1 MANKE
6 AKIDYKHWVGAVPK
20 VDSWYKNFNFV
31 LVESMKDLENI
42 FKDKKDYYMAFDT
55 ETTGLNFE
63 EIDLVGYSFCLDG
76 KTAYY
81 VPVYHFQY
89 EGNLGEESVKFIY
102 ERMCE
107 AKKVFMYNMR
117 YDARIMEYYGYKEN
131 KEDLDKRRWM
141 YAKFDMSKV
150 DYYDVSVP
158 VWLADTNQK
167 YPSLKWSSLHF
178 LGIEQLHFDEV
189 IENAG
194 SFFYLNPS
202 ENQDTVFYAAAD
214 ALCTFLLATATVK
227 YFSEGKYSAKFDNMM
242 LYPLLH
248 YENEKIW
255 LDGEVLKNLYRVAT
269 ERVDKMERDVYA
281 MIGGQI
287 NLNSPVQVAQA
298 FERLGIDTGERT
310 SKGTM
315 SVGIKI
321 LADLPKEYVEKFPA
335 LKSYINYK
343 KTAKLLSSYIKPLM
357 KEYESRGYCRFAY
370 KTTEVPCLTEDNYVY
385 IKGKGLISI
394 KDVEVNDLIWTQYGY
409 KKVLWNN
416 KKWSDEIYRLTL
428 KNGTQLIGTGHHPVL
443 LNTSNNLSDLSLCW
457 SGISSTNVGD
467 TVVCNSH
474 SIENEDTLIS
484 LPNYVCEGR
493 KEVTIPKVMG
503 KKFARLVGFLD
514 GDGCLLSDRV
524 KLAFN
529 TRETEIIEYYI
540 SLMSEVFN
548 IESGKLYHSS
558 NSNSSDCCFFSTDI
572 VRFLKSINVRQ
583 KLSDTVSEYIKNS
596 SYDIWVEYLCGLFDS
611 DGCLLKSR
619 DLFVPSVKGIK
630 SGMIKDVHQMLL
642 FLGINSSLH
651 TRPSSEG
658 NKTQYEIRVTGD
670 RGRGYF
676 RDIIGK
682 NLVHNMRR
690 DRAINNKVSAFYD
703 IHVNSVASVEK
714 CLNVGDYVYDIEV
727 EDVHEYIANGIV
739 THNTGRLACGKDGKN
754 SFFSPINAQC
764 VVGSSELFTDRG
776 VKTIKDISVGDNVW
790 DGESF
795 RKVLNTY
802 NNGIQDVYKVTLSDG
817 KTLVCTDKHQLYSS
831 VVFSAFRELKDL
843 NVGDSVAINI
853 NSVDIGFS
861 NNNLNTRNSLNFD
874 NVVGWVKIKS
884 IEYVGKEEVYDIH
897 VDVTHRYCVN
907 GFITHN
913 SLPKPHVKMEDVFD
927 LGDRNLFSKKD
938 NIIMGYKFVYS
949 SYDEEGKH
957 IIPEDP
963 TYIGWVEGMDDDLN
977 LRMAISPK
985 MLEDSSDDEFLYSSF
1000 DYSAEEL
1007 RIAANLSRE
1016 PNWVDAF
1023 VHGDDIHKRC
1033 YSLDTEFL
1041 TRDGWKT
1048 YEHIGIDTEIAQY
1061 NEDTKELEFV
1071 KAGHA
1076 YFNETDTMY
1085 HFVGNNTDLLVTPN
1099 HRMYDKG
1106 RDNWYVKRAD
1116 ELYKKR
1122 YYHTICSPISDKV
1135 LRDSDT
1141 VIDSGNID
1149 IKSTY
1154 HKDGF
1159 SISVDDFVEL
1169 LGYVITDGGTCLR
1182 ACGTKTVYFSQSE
1195 VKSDVLA
1202 RMQDLNRRIGGLF
1215 KEEVDYCKGKETT
1228 ICGRTSIL
1236 NGNFHRFSLTSSTL
1250 FDTVIEYIGG
1260 NLKKDRVLSSK
1271 MLQFSDRLLIK
1282 FLDAMYDGD
1291 GLHDNRGGRENSR
1304 SLLVQSKKLVEQ
1316 LQLILINIGY
1326 STYVKDVSSRYSANM
1341 YRLYYVRGKR
1351 VVRGSN
1357 KYTNVIKY
1365 DRPVKSVCFAVPST
1379 LLFVRRNGKTSVCGN
1394 TAVAIWG
1401 EEHYNRDYRKMAK
1414 YANFSILYG
1423 ASSHS
1428 LYADSRYGFKS
1439 LQEAEDFYDKY
1450 KKALPTLFQWQDRI
1464 IASAKRKGMLQTFFG
1479 RPRRLRSYYENRQI
1493 GFANR
1498 SAGNTSVQGVAG
1510 DILKMVMI
1518 KLWKVVF
1525 NNEEFK
1531 NDVSW
1536 RVAIHDEIG
1545 YTIRATK
1552 LMRALKVIKETQ
1564 SVKLPEWP
1572 VEIIT
1577 DPSVGWSMG
1586 RVYDFHMVE
1595 DDSELG
1601 YHFEPDLA

>member
-1 MANKE
+1 MANEK
-6 AKIDYKHWVGAVPK
+6 AKGDYKHWVGAVPK
-20 VDSWYKNFNFV
+20 IENWYKNFNFV
-31 LVESMKDLENI
+31 LVESMEDLESI

-55 ETTGLNFE
+55 ETTGLDFE

-131 KEDLDKRRWM
+131 KADLDKRRWM
-141 YAKFDMSKV
+141 YAKFDMSNV

-202 ENQDTVFYAAAD
+202 ENEDTVFYAAAD

-227 YFSEGKYSAKFDNMM
+227 YFTEAKHSAKFDNLM

-255 LDGEVLKNLYRVAT
+255 LDGDVLKNLYITAT
-269 ERVDKMERDVYA
+269 DRVDKMERDVYA

-343 KTAKLLSSYIKPLM
+343 KTAKLISSYIKPLL
-357 KEYESRGYCRFAY
+357 KEYERRGYCRFAY
-370 KTTEVPCLTEDNYVY
+370 KTTEVP
-385 IKGKGLISI
+385 
-394 KDVEVNDLIWTQYGY
+394 
-409 KKVLWNN
+409 
-416 KKWSDEIYRLTL
+416 
-428 KNGTQLIGTGHHPVL
+428 
-443 LNTSNNLSDLSLCW
+443 
-457 SGISSTNVGD
+457 
-467 TVVCNSH
+467 
-474 SIENEDTLIS
+474 
-484 LPNYVCEGR
+484 
-493 KEVTIPKVMG
+493 
-503 KKFARLVGFLD
+503 
-514 GDGCLLSDRV
+514 
-524 KLAFN
+524 
-529 TRETEIIEYYI
+529 
-540 SLMSEVFN
+540 
-548 IESGKLYHSS
+548 
-558 NSNSSDCCFFSTDI
+558 
-572 VRFLKSINVRQ
+572 
-583 KLSDTVSEYIKNS
+583 
-596 SYDIWVEYLCGLFDS
+596 
-611 DGCLLKSR
+611 
-619 DLFVPSVKGIK
+619 
-630 SGMIKDVHQMLL
+630 
-642 FLGINSSLH
+642 
-651 TRPSSEG
+651 
-658 NKTQYEIRVTGD
+658 
-670 RGRGYF
+670 
-676 RDIIGK
+676 
-682 NLVHNMRR
+682 
-690 DRAINNKVSAFYD
+690 
-703 IHVNSVASVEK
+703 
-714 CLNVGDYVYDIEV
+714 
-727 EDVHEYIANGIV
+727 
-739 THNTGRLACGKDGKN
+739 TGRLACGKDGKN
-754 SFFSPINAQC
+754 SFFSGINAQ
-764 VVGSSELFTDRG
+764 
-776 VKTIKDISVGDNVW
+776 
-790 DGESF
+790 
-795 RKVLNTY
+795 
-802 NNGIQDVYKVTLSDG
+802 
-817 KTLVCTDKHQLYSS
+817 
-831 VVFSAFRELKDL
+831 
-843 NVGDSVAINI
+843 
-853 NSVDIGFS
+853 
-861 NNNLNTRNSLNFD
+861 
-874 NVVGWVKIKS
+874 
-884 IEYVGKEEVYDIH
+884 
-897 VDVTHRYCVN
+897 
-907 GFITHN
+907 

-957 IIPEDP
+957 IIPDDP

-977 LRMAISPK
+977 IRMAISPK
-985 MLEDSSDDEFLYSSF
+985 MLEDSGDDEFLYTSF
-1000 DYSAEEL
+1000 DYAAEEL

-1122 YYHTICSPISDKV
+1122 YYHTICSPISNKV
-1135 LRDSDT
+1135 LRDSDI
-1141 VIDSGNID
+1141 VVDRGNID

-1182 ACGTKTVYFSQSE
+1182 SCGTKTVYFSQSE
-1195 VKSDVLA
+1195 VKADVLA
-1202 RMQDLNRRIGGLF
+1202 RMQDLNRRLGGLF
-1215 KEEVDYCKGKETT
+1215 KEEIDYCKGKETT
-1228 ICGRTSIL
+1228 ICGRVSIL
-1236 NGNFHRFSLTSSTL
+1236 NGNFHRFSLTSSAL
-1250 FDTVIEYIGG
+1250 FDVVVEYIGG
-1260 NLKKDRVLSSK
+1260 NLKKDRVLSNK

-1282 FLDAMYDGD
+1282 FLDAMYGGD
-1291 GLHDNRGGRENSR
+1291 GLHDNREGRENSR
-1304 SLLVQSKKLVEQ
+1304 ILLVQSKKLVEQ

-1326 STYVKDVSSRYSANM
+1326 STNIRDVSDRYSTNLYKLNYVKD
-1341 YRLYYVRGKR
+1341 KR

-1357 KYTNVIKY
+1357 RKTEIIKY
-1365 DRPVKSVCFAVPST
+1365 DKPVKSVCFAVPST

-1439 LQEAEDFYDKY
+1439 LQEAEDFYNKY
-1450 KKALPTLFQWQDRI
+1450 KKALPTLFQWQDRLI
-1464 IASAKRKGMLQTFFG
+1464 YSARRKGMLQTFFG
-1479 RPRRLRSYYENRQI
+1479 RPRRLRSYYENKQI

-1518 KLWKVVF
+1518 KLWRALF
-1525 NNEEFK
+1525 NNDEFK
-1531 NDVSW
+1531 NDVAW

-1552 LMRALKVIKETQ
+1552 LMRILKIIKETQ

>member
-1 MANKE
+1 MANEK
-6 AKIDYKHWVGAVPK
+6 AKSDYKHWVGAVPK
-20 VDSWYKNFNFV
+20 IENWYKNFNFV
-31 LVESMKDLENI
+31 LVESMEDLESI

-55 ETTGLNFE
+55 ETTGLDFE

-89 EGNLGEESVKFIY
+89 GGNLGEESVKFIY

-131 KEDLDKRRWM
+131 KADLDKRRWM

-227 YFSEGKYSAKFDNMM
+227 YFTEAKHSAKFDNLM

-248 YENEKIW
+248 YENERIW
-255 LDGEVLKNLYRVAT
+255 LDGDVLKNLYIIAT
-269 ERVDKMERDVYA
+269 DRVDKMERDVYA

-343 KTAKLLSSYIKPLM
+343 KTAKLISSYIKPLL
-357 KEYESRGYCRFAY
+357 KEYERRGYCRFAY

-385 IKGKGLISI
+385 VKGKGLISI
-394 KDVEVNDLIWTQYGY
+394 KDVEINDLIWTQYGY

-428 KNGTQLIGTGHHPVL
+428 KNGTRLVGTGHHPVL

-474 SIENEDTLIS
+474 PILNEDTLVS
-484 LPNYVCEGR
+484 LPNHVCEGR
-493 KEVTIPKVMG
+493 KEVNIPKVMD
-503 KKFARLVGFLD
+503 KKLARLIGFLD
-514 GDGCLLSDRV
+514 GDGCLLGDRV

-529 TRETEIIEYYI
+529 TKESEIIEYYI

-548 IESGKLYHSS
+548 IESGKLYHSP
-558 NSNSSDCCFFSTDI
+558 NSNSSDCSFFSTDI

-596 SYDIWVEYLCGLFDS
+596 SYDIWIEYLCGLFDS
-611 DGCLLKSR
+611 DGCLLKSK
-619 DLFVPSVKGIK
+619 DLFVPSVKGVK
-630 SGMIKDVHQMLL
+630 YGMMKDVHQMLL

-651 TRPSSEG
+651 TRPSSDG

-690 DRAINNKVSAFYD
+690 DRAVNNKVSAFYD
-703 IHVNSVASVEK
+703 IHVNNVASVEK
-714 CLNVGDYVYDIEV
+714 CINVGDYVYDIEV

-754 SFFSPINAQC
+754 SFFSPINAQ
-764 VVGSSELFTDRG
+764 
-776 VKTIKDISVGDNVW
+776 
-790 DGESF
+790 
-795 RKVLNTY
+795 
-802 NNGIQDVYKVTLSDG
+802 
-817 KTLVCTDKHQLYSS
+817 
-831 VVFSAFRELKDL
+831 
-843 NVGDSVAINI
+843 
-853 NSVDIGFS
+853 
-861 NNNLNTRNSLNFD
+861 
-874 NVVGWVKIKS
+874 
-884 IEYVGKEEVYDIH
+884 
-897 VDVTHRYCVN
+897 
-907 GFITHN
+907 

-957 IIPEDP
+957 IIPDDP
-963 TYIGWVEGMDDDLN
+963 AYIGWVEGMDDDLN
-977 LRMAISPK
+977 IRMAISPK
-985 MLEDSSDDEFLYSSF
+985 MLEDSNDDEFLYTSF
-1000 DYSAEEL
+1000 DYAAEEL

-1016 PNWVDAF
+1016 PNWVEAF
-1023 VHGDDIHKRC
+1023 VNGDDIHFR
-1033 YSLDTEFL
+1033 T
-1041 TRDGWKT
+1041 
-1048 YEHIGIDTEIAQY
+1048 
-1061 NEDTKELEFV
+1061 
-1071 KAGHA
+1071 
-1076 YFNETDTMY
+1076 
-1085 HFVGNNTDLLVTPN
+1085 
-1099 HRMYDKG
+1099 
-1106 RDNWYVKRAD
+1106 
-1116 ELYKKR
+1116 
-1122 YYHTICSPISDKV
+1122 
-1135 LRDSDT
+1135 
-1141 VIDSGNID
+1141 
-1149 IKSTY
+1149 
-1154 HKDGF
+1154 
-1159 SISVDDFVEL
+1159 
-1169 LGYVITDGGTCLR
+1169 
-1182 ACGTKTVYFSQSE
+1182 AC
-1195 VKSDVLA
+1195 
-1202 RMQDLNRRIGGLF
+1202 
-1215 KEEVDYCKGKETT
+1215 
-1228 ICGRTSIL
+1228 
-1236 NGNFHRFSLTSSTL
+1236 
-1250 FDTVIEYIGG
+1250 
-1260 NLKKDRVLSSK
+1260 
-1271 MLQFSDRLLIK
+1271 
-1282 FLDAMYDGD
+1282 
-1291 GLHDNRGGRENSR
+1291 
-1304 SLLVQSKKLVEQ
+1304 
-1316 LQLILINIGY
+1316 
-1326 STYVKDVSSRYSANM
+1326 
-1341 YRLYYVRGKR
+1341 
-1351 VVRGSN
+1351 
-1357 KYTNVIKY
+1357 
-1365 DRPVKSVCFAVPST
+1365 
-1379 LLFVRRNGKTSVCGN
+1379 
-1394 TAVAIWG
+1394 AIWG
-1401 EEHYNRDYRKMAK
+1401 EENYNRDYRKMAK

-1439 LQEAEDFYDKY
+1439 LQEAEDFYNKY
-1450 KKALPTLFQWQDRI
+1450 KKALPTLFQWQDRLI
-1464 IASAKRKGMLQTFFG
+1464 YSARRKGMLQTFFG
-1479 RPRRLRSYYENRQI
+1479 RPRRLRSYYENKQI

-1518 KLWKVVF
+1518 KLWRALF

-1531 NDVSW
+1531 NDVAW

-1552 LMRALKVIKETQ
+1552 LMRILKIIKETQ

>member
-1 MANKE
+1 MANEK
-6 AKIDYKHWVGAVPK
+6 AKSDYKHWVGAVPK
-20 VDSWYKNFNFV
+20 IENWYKNFNFV
-31 LVESMKDLENI
+31 LVESMEDLESI

-55 ETTGLNFE
+55 ETTGLDFE

-131 KEDLDKRRWM
+131 KADLDKRRWM
-141 YAKFDMSKV
+141 YAKFDMSSV

-202 ENQDTVFYAAAD
+202 ENEDTVFYAAAD

-227 YFSEGKYSAKFDNMM
+227 YFTEAKHSAKFDNLM

-255 LDGEVLKNLYRVAT
+255 LDGDVLKNLYITAT
-269 ERVDKMERDVYA
+269 DRVDKMERDVYA

-343 KTAKLLSSYIKPLM
+343 KTAKLISSYIKPLL
-357 KEYESRGYCRFAY
+357 KEYERRGYCRFAY
-370 KTTEVPCLTEDNYVY
+370 KTTEVP
-385 IKGKGLISI
+385 
-394 KDVEVNDLIWTQYGY
+394 
-409 KKVLWNN
+409 
-416 KKWSDEIYRLTL
+416 
-428 KNGTQLIGTGHHPVL
+428 
-443 LNTSNNLSDLSLCW
+443 
-457 SGISSTNVGD
+457 
-467 TVVCNSH
+467 
-474 SIENEDTLIS
+474 
-484 LPNYVCEGR
+484 
-493 KEVTIPKVMG
+493 
-503 KKFARLVGFLD
+503 
-514 GDGCLLSDRV
+514 
-524 KLAFN
+524 
-529 TRETEIIEYYI
+529 
-540 SLMSEVFN
+540 
-548 IESGKLYHSS
+548 
-558 NSNSSDCCFFSTDI
+558 
-572 VRFLKSINVRQ
+572 
-583 KLSDTVSEYIKNS
+583 
-596 SYDIWVEYLCGLFDS
+596 
-611 DGCLLKSR
+611 
-619 DLFVPSVKGIK
+619 
-630 SGMIKDVHQMLL
+630 
-642 FLGINSSLH
+642 
-651 TRPSSEG
+651 
-658 NKTQYEIRVTGD
+658 
-670 RGRGYF
+670 
-676 RDIIGK
+676 
-682 NLVHNMRR
+682 
-690 DRAINNKVSAFYD
+690 
-703 IHVNSVASVEK
+703 
-714 CLNVGDYVYDIEV
+714 
-727 EDVHEYIANGIV
+727 
-739 THNTGRLACGKDGKN
+739 TGRLACGKDGKN

-795 RKVLNTY
+795 REVLNTY
-802 NNGIQDVYKVTLSDG
+802 NNGVRDVYRVTLSNG
-817 KTLVCTDKHQLYSS
+817 QVLECTDKHQLYSATDS
-831 VVFSAFRELKDL
+831 CDFRELKDL
-843 NVGDSVAINI
+843 CVGDLVAFNSKSYNVSSVEDNTITTVQRDKPYGGIYSREYTIDLNNPRFWHFIGYFIGDGWYGGKTKEESYSIGLIFNSDELDTMNYIRETLDLLGIHHRVKEMSHGGKYKNLYSVIIKSVGISDMLHDLGIGCRAENKSIPKIVYGLDSECRSMLFRGLMDSDGKSICHYEWSYCTVSKTLAYDVVRLATSLGI
-853 NSVDIGFS
+853 NSHLVERS
-861 NNNLNTRNSLNFD
+861 NGEYRNAFRVLLLGNKLELLNIVGVTSKHKLR
-874 NVVGWVKIKS
+874 NVVNENGDITLNNPRMGKIHSLLPKCLHDDIIKYNLYDDVSLSYYKKKDGTISTYINRCDFNKRFDLYRGRVDDFNFNVHWLKIKS
-884 IEYVGKEEVYDIH
+884 IEYVGRKEVYDIH

-957 IIPEDP
+957 IIPDDP

-977 LRMAISPK
+977 IRMAISPK
-985 MLEDSSDDEFLYSSF
+985 MLEDSNDDEFLYTSF
-1000 DYSAEEL
+1000 DYAAEEL

-1085 HFVGNNTDLLVTPN
+1085 HFVGNNTDLFVTPN

-1149 IKSTY
+1149 INSTY

-1195 VKSDVLA
+1195 VKSDVLSK
-1202 RMQDLNRRIGGLF
+1202 MQDLNKRLGGLF
-1215 KEEVDYCKGKETT
+1215 KEEIDYCKGKETT

-1236 NGNFHRFSLTSSTL
+1236 NGNFHRFSLTSSAL
-1250 FDTVIEYIGG
+1250 FDTVVEYIGG

-1291 GLHDNRGGRENSR
+1291 GLHDNREGRENSR
-1304 SLLVQSKKLVEQ
+1304 TLVVQSRKLVEQ

-1326 STYVKDVSSRYSANM
+1326 STNIRDVSDRYSTNLYKLNYVKD
-1341 YRLYYVRGKR
+1341 KR

-1357 KYTNVIKY
+1357 RKTEIIKY
-1365 DRPVKSVCFAVPST
+1365 DKPVKSVCFAVPST
-1379 LLFVRRNGKTSVCGN
+1379 LLFVRRDGKTSVCGN

-1450 KKALPTLFQWQDRI
+1450 KKALPTLFQWQDRLI
-1464 IASAKRKGMLQTFFG
+1464 YSARRKGMLQTFFG
-1479 RPRRLRSYYENRQI
+1479 RPRRLRSYYENKQI

-1518 KLWKVVF
+1518 KLWRALF

-1531 NDVSW
+1531 NDVAW

-1545 YTIRATK
+1545 YTIRANK
-1552 LMRALKVIKETQ
+1552 LMRILKIIKETQ

>member
-1 MANKE
+1 
-6 AKIDYKHWVGAVPK
+6 
-20 VDSWYKNFNFV
+20 
-31 LVESMKDLENI
+31 
-42 FKDKKDYYMAFDT
+42 
-55 ETTGLNFE
+55 
-63 EIDLVGYSFCLDG
+63 
-76 KTAYY
+76 
-81 VPVYHFQY
+81 
-89 EGNLGEESVKFIY
+89 
-102 ERMCE
+102 
-107 AKKVFMYNMR
+107 
-117 YDARIMEYYGYKEN
+117 
-131 KEDLDKRRWM
+131 
-141 YAKFDMSKV
+141 
-150 DYYDVSVP
+150 
-158 VWLADTNQK
+158 
-167 YPSLKWSSLHF
+167 
-178 LGIEQLHFDEV
+178 
-189 IENAG
+189 
-194 SFFYLNPS
+194 
-202 ENQDTVFYAAAD
+202 
-214 ALCTFLLATATVK
+214 
-227 YFSEGKYSAKFDNMM
+227 MM

-255 LDGEVLKNLYRVAT
+255 LDGDVLKNLYRVAT

-385 IKGKGLISI
+385 IKSKGLISI
-394 KDVEVNDLIWTQYGY
+394 KDVEVDDLIWTQYGY

-443 LNTSNNLSDLSLCW
+443 LNTSNNLSDLSLSW

-467 TVVCNSH
+467 IVVCNSH
-474 SIENEDTLIS
+474 SIENEDTLVS
-484 LPNYVCEGR
+484 LPSYVCEGR
-493 KEVTIPKVMG
+493 KEVTIPKVMD
-503 KKFARLVGFLD
+503 KKLARLVGFLD

-529 TRETEIIEYYI
+529 TKETEIIEYYI

-548 IESGKLYHSS
+548 IESGKLYHSP

-611 DGCLLKSR
+611 DGCLLKSK

-651 TRPSSEG
+651 IRPSSEG

-682 NLVHNMRR
+682 NVVHNMRR

-754 SFFSPINAQC
+754 SFFSPINAQ
-764 VVGSSELFTDRG
+764 
-776 VKTIKDISVGDNVW
+776 
-790 DGESF
+790 
-795 RKVLNTY
+795 
-802 NNGIQDVYKVTLSDG
+802 
-817 KTLVCTDKHQLYSS
+817 
-831 VVFSAFRELKDL
+831 
-843 NVGDSVAINI
+843 
-853 NSVDIGFS
+853 
-861 NNNLNTRNSLNFD
+861 
-874 NVVGWVKIKS
+874 
-884 IEYVGKEEVYDIH
+884 
-897 VDVTHRYCVN
+897 
-907 GFITHN
+907 

-957 IIPEDP
+957 IVPEDS

-985 MLEDSSDDEFLYSSF
+985 MLEDSGDDEFLYCSF
-1000 DYSAEEL
+1000 DYAAEEL

-1016 PNWVDAF
+1016 PNWVEAF
-1023 VHGDDIHKRC
+1023 TSGNDIHK
-1033 YSLDTEFL
+1033 
-1041 TRDGWKT
+1041 
-1048 YEHIGIDTEIAQY
+1048 
-1061 NEDTKELEFV
+1061 
-1071 KAGHA
+1071 
-1076 YFNETDTMY
+1076 
-1085 HFVGNNTDLLVTPN
+1085 
-1099 HRMYDKG
+1099 
-1106 RDNWYVKRAD
+1106 
-1116 ELYKKR
+1116 
-1122 YYHTICSPISDKV
+1122 
-1135 LRDSDT
+1135 
-1141 VIDSGNID
+1141 
-1149 IKSTY
+1149 ST
-1154 HKDGF
+1154 
-1159 SISVDDFVEL
+1159 
-1169 LGYVITDGGTCLR
+1169 
-1182 ACGTKTVYFSQSE
+1182 AC
-1195 VKSDVLA
+1195 
-1202 RMQDLNRRIGGLF
+1202 
-1215 KEEVDYCKGKETT
+1215 
-1228 ICGRTSIL
+1228 
-1236 NGNFHRFSLTSSTL
+1236 
-1250 FDTVIEYIGG
+1250 
-1260 NLKKDRVLSSK
+1260 
-1271 MLQFSDRLLIK
+1271 
-1282 FLDAMYDGD
+1282 
-1291 GLHDNRGGRENSR
+1291 
-1304 SLLVQSKKLVEQ
+1304 
-1316 LQLILINIGY
+1316 
-1326 STYVKDVSSRYSANM
+1326 
-1341 YRLYYVRGKR
+1341 
-1351 VVRGSN
+1351 
-1357 KYTNVIKY
+1357 
-1365 DRPVKSVCFAVPST
+1365 
-1379 LLFVRRNGKTSVCGN
+1379 
-1394 TAVAIWG
+1394 AIWG

-1439 LQEAEDFYDKY
+1439 LQEAEDFYNKY

>member
-1 MANKE
+1 MANEK
-6 AKIDYKHWVGAVPK
+6 AKSDYKHWVGAVPK
-20 VDSWYKNFNFV
+20 IENWYKNFNFV
-31 LVESMKDLENI
+31 LVESMEDLESI

-55 ETTGLNFE
+55 ETTGLDFE

-89 EGNLGEESVKFIY
+89 GGNLGEESVKFIY

-131 KEDLDKRRWM
+131 KADLDKRRWM

-202 ENQDTVFYAAAD
+202 ENEDTVFYAAAD

-227 YFSEGKYSAKFDNMM
+227 YFTEAKHSAKFDNLM

-248 YENEKIW
+248 YENERIW
-255 LDGEVLKNLYRVAT
+255 LDGDVLKNLYIIAT
-269 ERVDKMERDVYA
+269 DRVDKMERDVYA

-343 KTAKLLSSYIKPLM
+343 KTAKLISSYIKPLL
-357 KEYESRGYCRFAY
+357 KEYERRGYCRFAY
-370 KTTEVPCLTEDNYVY
+370 KTTEVP
-385 IKGKGLISI
+385 
-394 KDVEVNDLIWTQYGY
+394 
-409 KKVLWNN
+409 
-416 KKWSDEIYRLTL
+416 
-428 KNGTQLIGTGHHPVL
+428 
-443 LNTSNNLSDLSLCW
+443 
-457 SGISSTNVGD
+457 
-467 TVVCNSH
+467 
-474 SIENEDTLIS
+474 
-484 LPNYVCEGR
+484 
-493 KEVTIPKVMG
+493 
-503 KKFARLVGFLD
+503 
-514 GDGCLLSDRV
+514 
-524 KLAFN
+524 
-529 TRETEIIEYYI
+529 
-540 SLMSEVFN
+540 
-548 IESGKLYHSS
+548 
-558 NSNSSDCCFFSTDI
+558 
-572 VRFLKSINVRQ
+572 
-583 KLSDTVSEYIKNS
+583 
-596 SYDIWVEYLCGLFDS
+596 
-611 DGCLLKSR
+611 
-619 DLFVPSVKGIK
+619 
-630 SGMIKDVHQMLL
+630 
-642 FLGINSSLH
+642 
-651 TRPSSEG
+651 
-658 NKTQYEIRVTGD
+658 
-670 RGRGYF
+670 
-676 RDIIGK
+676 
-682 NLVHNMRR
+682 
-690 DRAINNKVSAFYD
+690 
-703 IHVNSVASVEK
+703 
-714 CLNVGDYVYDIEV
+714 
-727 EDVHEYIANGIV
+727 
-739 THNTGRLACGKDGKN
+739 TGRLACGKDGKN
-754 SFFSPINAQC
+754 SFFSGINAQ
-764 VVGSSELFTDRG
+764 
-776 VKTIKDISVGDNVW
+776 
-790 DGESF
+790 
-795 RKVLNTY
+795 
-802 NNGIQDVYKVTLSDG
+802 
-817 KTLVCTDKHQLYSS
+817 
-831 VVFSAFRELKDL
+831 
-843 NVGDSVAINI
+843 
-853 NSVDIGFS
+853 
-861 NNNLNTRNSLNFD
+861 
-874 NVVGWVKIKS
+874 
-884 IEYVGKEEVYDIH
+884 
-897 VDVTHRYCVN
+897 
-907 GFITHN
+907 

-957 IIPEDP
+957 IVPDDP

-977 LRMAISPK
+977 IRMAISPK
-985 MLEDSSDDEFLYSSF
+985 MLEDSNDDDFLYSSF
-1000 DYSAEEL
+1000 DYAAEEL

-1106 RDNWYVKRAD
+1106 RDNWYIKRAD
-1116 ELYKKR
+1116 ELYKKHSYR
-1122 YYHTICSPISDKV
+1122 TICSPVSTKVFRSSDDIV
-1135 LRDSDT
+1135 
-1141 VIDSGNID
+1141 DSGVIH
-1149 IKSTY
+1149 IGSTY
-1154 HKDGF
+1154 HKEGYD
-1159 SISVDDFVEL
+1159 ISVDDFVEL

-1182 ACGTKTVYFSQSE
+1182 SNGSKTVYFSQSE
-1195 VKSDVLA
+1195 AKSDVLSKMQKLNA
-1202 RMQDLNRRIGGLF
+1202 RLGNLF
-1215 KEEVDYCKGKETT
+1215 DEKVTICKGKEIN
-1228 ICGRTSIL
+1228 ICGKTSTL
-1236 NGNFHRFSLTSSTL
+1236 NGDFHVFSVTSSSL
-1250 FDTVIEYIGG
+1250 FDTIVSYIGG
-1260 NLKKDRVLSSK
+1260 NLKKDRVLSDK
-1271 MLQFSDRLLIK
+1271 MLHFSDRLLEK
-1282 FLDAMYDGD
+1282 FFLAMYDGD
-1291 GLHDNRGGRENSR
+1291 GLHDNRKGRENSKTI
-1304 SLLVQSKKLVEQ
+1304 LVQSKKLVEQ
-1316 LQLILINIGY
+1316 LQLILINLGY
-1326 STYVKDVSSRYSANM
+1326 STNIKDVSHRYNVS
-1341 YRLYYVRGKR
+1341 LYKLNCVSGKR
-1351 VVRGSN
+1351 DVRGSN
-1357 KYTNVIKY
+1357 KNTKIIKY
-1365 DRPVKSVCFAVPST
+1365 DEPVKSVCFAVPST

-1439 LQEAEDFYDKY
+1439 LQEAEDFYNKY
-1450 KKALPTLFQWQDRI
+1450 KKALPTLFQWQDRLI
-1464 IASAKRKGMLQTFFG
+1464 YSARRKGMLQTFFG
-1479 RPRRLRSYYENRQI
+1479 RPRRLRSYYENKQI

-1518 KLWKVVF
+1518 KLWKALF

-1531 NDVSW
+1531 NDVAW

-1552 LMRALKVIKETQ
+1552 LMRILKIIKETQ

>member
-1 MANKE
+1 MANEK
-6 AKIDYKHWVGAVPK
+6 AKSDYKHWVGAVPK
-20 VDSWYKNFNFV
+20 IENWYKNFNFV
-31 LVESMKDLENI
+31 LVESMEDLESI

-55 ETTGLNFE
+55 ETTGLDFE

-131 KEDLDKRRWM
+131 KAGLDKRRWM
-141 YAKFDMSKV
+141 YAKFDMSSV

-202 ENQDTVFYAAAD
+202 ENEDTVFYAAAD

-227 YFSEGKYSAKFDNMM
+227 YFTEAKHSAKFDNLM

-248 YENEKIW
+248 YENERIW
-255 LDGEVLKNLYRVAT
+255 LDGDVLKNLYIIAT
-269 ERVDKMERDVYA
+269 DRVDKMERDVYA

-343 KTAKLLSSYIKPLM
+343 KTAKLISSYIKPLL
-357 KEYESRGYCRFAY
+357 KEYERRGYCRFAY
-370 KTTEVPCLTEDNYVY
+370 KTTEVP
-385 IKGKGLISI
+385 
-394 KDVEVNDLIWTQYGY
+394 
-409 KKVLWNN
+409 
-416 KKWSDEIYRLTL
+416 
-428 KNGTQLIGTGHHPVL
+428 
-443 LNTSNNLSDLSLCW
+443 
-457 SGISSTNVGD
+457 
-467 TVVCNSH
+467 
-474 SIENEDTLIS
+474 
-484 LPNYVCEGR
+484 
-493 KEVTIPKVMG
+493 
-503 KKFARLVGFLD
+503 
-514 GDGCLLSDRV
+514 
-524 KLAFN
+524 
-529 TRETEIIEYYI
+529 
-540 SLMSEVFN
+540 
-548 IESGKLYHSS
+548 
-558 NSNSSDCCFFSTDI
+558 
-572 VRFLKSINVRQ
+572 
-583 KLSDTVSEYIKNS
+583 
-596 SYDIWVEYLCGLFDS
+596 
-611 DGCLLKSR
+611 
-619 DLFVPSVKGIK
+619 
-630 SGMIKDVHQMLL
+630 
-642 FLGINSSLH
+642 
-651 TRPSSEG
+651 
-658 NKTQYEIRVTGD
+658 
-670 RGRGYF
+670 
-676 RDIIGK
+676 
-682 NLVHNMRR
+682 
-690 DRAINNKVSAFYD
+690 
-703 IHVNSVASVEK
+703 
-714 CLNVGDYVYDIEV
+714 
-727 EDVHEYIANGIV
+727 
-739 THNTGRLACGKDGKN
+739 TGRLACGKDGKN
-754 SFFSPINAQC
+754 SFFSPINAQ
-764 VVGSSELFTDRG
+764 
-776 VKTIKDISVGDNVW
+776 
-790 DGESF
+790 
-795 RKVLNTY
+795 
-802 NNGIQDVYKVTLSDG
+802 
-817 KTLVCTDKHQLYSS
+817 
-831 VVFSAFRELKDL
+831 
-843 NVGDSVAINI
+843 
-853 NSVDIGFS
+853 
-861 NNNLNTRNSLNFD
+861 
-874 NVVGWVKIKS
+874 
-884 IEYVGKEEVYDIH
+884 
-897 VDVTHRYCVN
+897 
-907 GFITHN
+907 

-957 IIPEDP
+957 IIPDDP

-977 LRMAISPK
+977 IRMAISPK
-985 MLEDSSDDEFLYSSF
+985 MLVDSGDDEFLYCSF
-1000 DYSAEEL
+1000 DYAAEEL

-1071 KAGHA
+1071 RAGHA

-1122 YYHTICSPISDKV
+1122 YYHTICSPISNKV
-1135 LRDSDT
+1135 LRDSDI
-1141 VIDSGNID
+1141 VVDRGNID

-1182 ACGTKTVYFSQSE
+1182 SCGTKTVYFSQSE
-1195 VKSDVLA
+1195 VKADVLA
-1202 RMQDLNRRIGGLF
+1202 RMQDLNRRLGGLF
-1215 KEEVDYCKGKETT
+1215 KEEIDYCKGKETT
-1228 ICGRTSIL
+1228 ICGRVSIL
-1236 NGNFHRFSLTSSTL
+1236 NGNFHRFSLTSSAL
-1250 FDTVIEYIGG
+1250 FDVVVEYIGG
-1260 NLKKDRVLSSK
+1260 NLKKDRVLSNK

-1291 GLHDNRGGRENSR
+1291 GLHDNREGRENSR
-1304 SLLVQSKKLVEQ
+1304 TLLVQSKKLVEQ

-1326 STYVKDVSSRYSANM
+1326 STNIRDVSDRYSTNLYKLNYVKD
-1341 YRLYYVRGKR
+1341 KR

-1357 KYTNVIKY
+1357 RKTEIIKY
-1365 DRPVKSVCFAVPST
+1365 DKPVKSVCFAVPST

-1439 LQEAEDFYDKY
+1439 LQEAEDFYNKY
-1450 KKALPTLFQWQDRI
+1450 KKALPTLFQWQDRLI
-1464 IASAKRKGMLQTFFG
+1464 YSARRKGMLQTFFG
-1479 RPRRLRSYYENRQI
+1479 RPRRLRSYYENKQI

-1518 KLWKVVF
+1518 KLWRALF

-1531 NDVSW
+1531 NDVAW

-1552 LMRALKVIKETQ
+1552 LMRILKIIKETQ

>member
-1 MANKE
+1 MDNKE

-31 LVESMKDLENI
+31 LVESMEDLENI

-131 KEDLDKRRWM
+131 KADLDKRRWM
-141 YAKFDMSKV
+141 YVKFDMSKV

-227 YFSEGKYSAKFDNMM
+227 YFSEGKYSAKFDNMV

-255 LDGEVLKNLYRVAT
+255 LDGDVLKNLYRVAT

-310 SKGTM
+310 SRGTM

-321 LADLPKEYVEKFPA
+321 LADLPREYVEKFPA

-370 KTTEVPCLTEDNYVY
+370 KTTEVP
-385 IKGKGLISI
+385 
-394 KDVEVNDLIWTQYGY
+394 
-409 KKVLWNN
+409 
-416 KKWSDEIYRLTL
+416 
-428 KNGTQLIGTGHHPVL
+428 
-443 LNTSNNLSDLSLCW
+443 
-457 SGISSTNVGD
+457 
-467 TVVCNSH
+467 
-474 SIENEDTLIS
+474 
-484 LPNYVCEGR
+484 
-493 KEVTIPKVMG
+493 
-503 KKFARLVGFLD
+503 
-514 GDGCLLSDRV
+514 
-524 KLAFN
+524 
-529 TRETEIIEYYI
+529 
-540 SLMSEVFN
+540 
-548 IESGKLYHSS
+548 
-558 NSNSSDCCFFSTDI
+558 
-572 VRFLKSINVRQ
+572 
-583 KLSDTVSEYIKNS
+583 
-596 SYDIWVEYLCGLFDS
+596 
-611 DGCLLKSR
+611 
-619 DLFVPSVKGIK
+619 
-630 SGMIKDVHQMLL
+630 
-642 FLGINSSLH
+642 
-651 TRPSSEG
+651 
-658 NKTQYEIRVTGD
+658 
-670 RGRGYF
+670 
-676 RDIIGK
+676 
-682 NLVHNMRR
+682 
-690 DRAINNKVSAFYD
+690 
-703 IHVNSVASVEK
+703 
-714 CLNVGDYVYDIEV
+714 
-727 EDVHEYIANGIV
+727 
-739 THNTGRLACGKDGKN
+739 TGRLACGKDGKN

-861 NNNLNTRNSLNFD
+861 NNNNLNTRNSLNFD

-985 MLEDSSDDEFLYSSF
+985 MLEDSGDDEFLYSSF

-1016 PNWVDAF
+1016 PNWVEAF
-1023 VHGDDIHKRC
+1023 VNGDDIHFR
-1033 YSLDTEFL
+1033 
-1041 TRDGWKT
+1041 
-1048 YEHIGIDTEIAQY
+1048 
-1061 NEDTKELEFV
+1061 
-1071 KAGHA
+1071 
-1076 YFNETDTMY
+1076 
-1085 HFVGNNTDLLVTPN
+1085 
-1099 HRMYDKG
+1099 
-1106 RDNWYVKRAD
+1106 
-1116 ELYKKR
+1116 
-1122 YYHTICSPISDKV
+1122 
-1135 LRDSDT
+1135 
-1141 VIDSGNID
+1141 
-1149 IKSTY
+1149 
-1154 HKDGF
+1154 
-1159 SISVDDFVEL
+1159 
-1169 LGYVITDGGTCLR
+1169 
-1182 ACGTKTVYFSQSE
+1182 
-1195 VKSDVLA
+1195 
-1202 RMQDLNRRIGGLF
+1202 
-1215 KEEVDYCKGKETT
+1215 
-1228 ICGRTSIL
+1228 
-1236 NGNFHRFSLTSSTL
+1236 
-1250 FDTVIEYIGG
+1250 
-1260 NLKKDRVLSSK
+1260 
-1271 MLQFSDRLLIK
+1271 
-1282 FLDAMYDGD
+1282 
-1291 GLHDNRGGRENSR
+1291 
-1304 SLLVQSKKLVEQ
+1304 
-1316 LQLILINIGY
+1316 
-1326 STYVKDVSSRYSANM
+1326 
-1341 YRLYYVRGKR
+1341 
-1351 VVRGSN
+1351 
-1357 KYTNVIKY
+1357 
-1365 DRPVKSVCFAVPST
+1365 
-1379 LLFVRRNGKTSVCGN
+1379 

-1401 EEHYNRDYRKMAK
+1401 RENYNRDYRKMAK

>member
-1 MANKE
+1 MANEK
-6 AKIDYKHWVGAVPK
+6 AKSDYKHWVGAVPK
-20 VDSWYKNFNFV
+20 IENWYKNFNFV
-31 LVESMKDLENI
+31 LVESMEDLKSI

-55 ETTGLNFE
+55 ETTGLDFE

-131 KEDLDKRRWM
+131 KADLDKRRWM

-202 ENQDTVFYAAAD
+202 ENEDTVFYAAAD

-227 YFSEGKYSAKFDNMM
+227 YFTEAKHSAKFDNLM

-248 YENEKIW
+248 YENERIW
-255 LDGEVLKNLYRVAT
+255 LDGDVLKNLYIIAT
-269 ERVDKMERDVYA
+269 DRVDKMERDVYA

-343 KTAKLLSSYIKPLM
+343 KTAKLISSYIKPLL
-357 KEYESRGYCRFAY
+357 KEYERRGYCRFAY
-370 KTTEVPCLTEDNYVY
+370 KTTEVP
-385 IKGKGLISI
+385 
-394 KDVEVNDLIWTQYGY
+394 
-409 KKVLWNN
+409 
-416 KKWSDEIYRLTL
+416 
-428 KNGTQLIGTGHHPVL
+428 
-443 LNTSNNLSDLSLCW
+443 
-457 SGISSTNVGD
+457 
-467 TVVCNSH
+467 
-474 SIENEDTLIS
+474 
-484 LPNYVCEGR
+484 
-493 KEVTIPKVMG
+493 
-503 KKFARLVGFLD
+503 
-514 GDGCLLSDRV
+514 
-524 KLAFN
+524 
-529 TRETEIIEYYI
+529 
-540 SLMSEVFN
+540 
-548 IESGKLYHSS
+548 
-558 NSNSSDCCFFSTDI
+558 
-572 VRFLKSINVRQ
+572 
-583 KLSDTVSEYIKNS
+583 
-596 SYDIWVEYLCGLFDS
+596 
-611 DGCLLKSR
+611 
-619 DLFVPSVKGIK
+619 
-630 SGMIKDVHQMLL
+630 
-642 FLGINSSLH
+642 
-651 TRPSSEG
+651 
-658 NKTQYEIRVTGD
+658 
-670 RGRGYF
+670 
-676 RDIIGK
+676 
-682 NLVHNMRR
+682 
-690 DRAINNKVSAFYD
+690 
-703 IHVNSVASVEK
+703 
-714 CLNVGDYVYDIEV
+714 
-727 EDVHEYIANGIV
+727 
-739 THNTGRLACGKDGKN
+739 TGRLACGKDGKN
-754 SFFSPINAQC
+754 SFFSPINAQ
-764 VVGSSELFTDRG
+764 
-776 VKTIKDISVGDNVW
+776 
-790 DGESF
+790 
-795 RKVLNTY
+795 
-802 NNGIQDVYKVTLSDG
+802 
-817 KTLVCTDKHQLYSS
+817 
-831 VVFSAFRELKDL
+831 
-843 NVGDSVAINI
+843 
-853 NSVDIGFS
+853 
-861 NNNLNTRNSLNFD
+861 
-874 NVVGWVKIKS
+874 
-884 IEYVGKEEVYDIH
+884 
-897 VDVTHRYCVN
+897 
-907 GFITHN
+907 

-957 IIPEDP
+957 IIPDDP

-977 LRMAISPK
+977 IRMAISPK
-985 MLEDSSDDEFLYSSF
+985 MLEDSNDDEFLYSSF
-1000 DYSAEEL
+1000 DYAAEEL

-1023 VHGDDIHKRC
+1023 VHGDDIHK
-1033 YSLDTEFL
+1033 
-1041 TRDGWKT
+1041 
-1048 YEHIGIDTEIAQY
+1048 Q
-1061 NEDTKELEFV
+1061 
-1071 KAGHA
+1071 
-1076 YFNETDTMY
+1076 
-1085 HFVGNNTDLLVTPN
+1085 
-1099 HRMYDKG
+1099 
-1106 RDNWYVKRAD
+1106 
-1116 ELYKKR
+1116 
-1122 YYHTICSPISDKV
+1122 
-1135 LRDSDT
+1135 
-1141 VIDSGNID
+1141 
-1149 IKSTY
+1149 
-1154 HKDGF
+1154 
-1159 SISVDDFVEL
+1159 
-1169 LGYVITDGGTCLR
+1169 
-1182 ACGTKTVYFSQSE
+1182 
-1195 VKSDVLA
+1195 
-1202 RMQDLNRRIGGLF
+1202 
-1215 KEEVDYCKGKETT
+1215 
-1228 ICGRTSIL
+1228 
-1236 NGNFHRFSLTSSTL
+1236 
-1250 FDTVIEYIGG
+1250 
-1260 NLKKDRVLSSK
+1260 
-1271 MLQFSDRLLIK
+1271 
-1282 FLDAMYDGD
+1282 
-1291 GLHDNRGGRENSR
+1291 
-1304 SLLVQSKKLVEQ
+1304 
-1316 LQLILINIGY
+1316 
-1326 STYVKDVSSRYSANM
+1326 
-1341 YRLYYVRGKR
+1341 
-1351 VVRGSN
+1351 
-1357 KYTNVIKY
+1357 
-1365 DRPVKSVCFAVPST
+1365 
-1379 LLFVRRNGKTSVCGN
+1379 

-1439 LQEAEDFYDKY
+1439 LQEAEDFYNKY
-1450 KKALPTLFQWQDRI
+1450 KKALPTLFQWQDRLI
-1464 IASAKRKGMLQTFFG
+1464 YSARRKGMLQTFFG
-1479 RPRRLRSYYENRQI
+1479 RPRRLRSYYENKQI

-1518 KLWKVVF
+1518 KLWKALF

-1531 NDVSW
+1531 NDVAW

-1552 LMRALKVIKETQ
+1552 LMRILKIIKETQ

>member
-1 MANKE
+1 MANEK
-6 AKIDYKHWVGAVPK
+6 AKSDYKHWVGAVPK
-20 VDSWYKNFNFV
+20 IENWYKNFNFV
-31 LVESMKDLENI
+31 LVESMEDLESI

-55 ETTGLNFE
+55 ETTGLDFE

-131 KEDLDKRRWM
+131 KAGLDKRRWM
-141 YAKFDMSKV
+141 YAKFDMSSV

-202 ENQDTVFYAAAD
+202 ENEDTVFYAAAD

-227 YFSEGKYSAKFDNMM
+227 YFTEAKHSAKFDNLM

-248 YENEKIW
+248 YENERIW
-255 LDGEVLKNLYRVAT
+255 LDGDVLKNLYIIAT
-269 ERVDKMERDVYA
+269 DRVDRMERDVYA

-343 KTAKLLSSYIKPLM
+343 KTAKLISSYIKPLL
-357 KEYESRGYCRFAY
+357 KEYERRGYCRFAY
-370 KTTEVPCLTEDNYVY
+370 KTTEVP
-385 IKGKGLISI
+385 
-394 KDVEVNDLIWTQYGY
+394 
-409 KKVLWNN
+409 
-416 KKWSDEIYRLTL
+416 
-428 KNGTQLIGTGHHPVL
+428 
-443 LNTSNNLSDLSLCW
+443 
-457 SGISSTNVGD
+457 
-467 TVVCNSH
+467 
-474 SIENEDTLIS
+474 
-484 LPNYVCEGR
+484 
-493 KEVTIPKVMG
+493 
-503 KKFARLVGFLD
+503 
-514 GDGCLLSDRV
+514 
-524 KLAFN
+524 
-529 TRETEIIEYYI
+529 
-540 SLMSEVFN
+540 
-548 IESGKLYHSS
+548 
-558 NSNSSDCCFFSTDI
+558 
-572 VRFLKSINVRQ
+572 
-583 KLSDTVSEYIKNS
+583 
-596 SYDIWVEYLCGLFDS
+596 
-611 DGCLLKSR
+611 
-619 DLFVPSVKGIK
+619 
-630 SGMIKDVHQMLL
+630 
-642 FLGINSSLH
+642 
-651 TRPSSEG
+651 
-658 NKTQYEIRVTGD
+658 
-670 RGRGYF
+670 
-676 RDIIGK
+676 
-682 NLVHNMRR
+682 
-690 DRAINNKVSAFYD
+690 
-703 IHVNSVASVEK
+703 
-714 CLNVGDYVYDIEV
+714 
-727 EDVHEYIANGIV
+727 
-739 THNTGRLACGKDGKN
+739 TGRLACGKDGKN
-754 SFFSPINAQC
+754 SFFSPINAQ
-764 VVGSSELFTDRG
+764 
-776 VKTIKDISVGDNVW
+776 
-790 DGESF
+790 
-795 RKVLNTY
+795 
-802 NNGIQDVYKVTLSDG
+802 
-817 KTLVCTDKHQLYSS
+817 
-831 VVFSAFRELKDL
+831 
-843 NVGDSVAINI
+843 
-853 NSVDIGFS
+853 
-861 NNNLNTRNSLNFD
+861 
-874 NVVGWVKIKS
+874 
-884 IEYVGKEEVYDIH
+884 
-897 VDVTHRYCVN
+897 
-907 GFITHN
+907 

-957 IIPEDP
+957 IIPDDP

-977 LRMAISPK
+977 IRMAISPK
-985 MLEDSSDDEFLYSSF
+985 MLVDSGDDEFLYCSF
-1000 DYSAEEL
+1000 DYAAEEL

-1071 KAGHA
+1071 RAGHA

-1122 YYHTICSPISDKV
+1122 YYHTICSPISNKV
-1135 LRDSDT
+1135 LRDSDI
-1141 VIDSGNID
+1141 VVDRGNID

-1182 ACGTKTVYFSQSE
+1182 SCGTKTVYFSQSE
-1195 VKSDVLA
+1195 VKADVLA
-1202 RMQDLNRRIGGLF
+1202 RMQDLNRRLGGLF
-1215 KEEVDYCKGKETT
+1215 KEEIDYCKGKETT
-1228 ICGRTSIL
+1228 ICGRVSIL
-1236 NGNFHRFSLTSSTL
+1236 NGNFHRFSLTSSAL
-1250 FDTVIEYIGG
+1250 FDVVVEYIGG
-1260 NLKKDRVLSSK
+1260 NLKKDRVLSNK

-1291 GLHDNRGGRENSR
+1291 GLHDNREGRENSR
-1304 SLLVQSKKLVEQ
+1304 TLLVQSKKLVEQ

-1326 STYVKDVSSRYSANM
+1326 STNIRDVSDRYSTNLYKLNYVKD
-1341 YRLYYVRGKR
+1341 KR

-1357 KYTNVIKY
+1357 RKTEIIKY
-1365 DRPVKSVCFAVPST
+1365 DKPVKSVCFAVPST

-1439 LQEAEDFYDKY
+1439 LQEAEDFYNKY
-1450 KKALPTLFQWQDRI
+1450 KKALPTLFQWQDRLI
-1464 IASAKRKGMLQTFFG
+1464 YSARRKGMLQTFFG
-1479 RPRRLRSYYENRQI
+1479 RPRRLRSYYENKQI

-1518 KLWKVVF
+1518 KLWKALF

-1531 NDVSW
+1531 NDVAW

-1552 LMRALKVIKETQ
+1552 LMRVLKIIKETQ

>member
-1 MANKE
+1 MANDK
-6 AKIDYKHWVGAVPK
+6 AKSDYKHWVGAVPK
-20 VDSWYKNFNFV
+20 IENWYKNFNFV
-31 LVESMKDLENI
+31 LVESMEDLESI

-55 ETTGLNFE
+55 ETTGLDFE

-89 EGNLGEESVKFIY
+89 DGNLGEESVKFIY

-131 KEDLDKRRWM
+131 KADLDKRRWM
-141 YAKFDMSKV
+141 YAKFDMSNV

-202 ENQDTVFYAAAD
+202 ENEDTVFYAAAD

-227 YFSEGKYSAKFDNMM
+227 YFTEAKHSAKFDNLM

-255 LDGEVLKNLYRVAT
+255 LDGDVLKNLYITAT
-269 ERVDKMERDVYA
+269 DRVDKMERDVYA

-343 KTAKLLSSYIKPLM
+343 KTAKLISSYIKPLL
-357 KEYESRGYCRFAY
+357 KEYERRGYCRFAY
-370 KTTEVPCLTEDNYVY
+370 KTTEVP
-385 IKGKGLISI
+385 
-394 KDVEVNDLIWTQYGY
+394 
-409 KKVLWNN
+409 
-416 KKWSDEIYRLTL
+416 
-428 KNGTQLIGTGHHPVL
+428 
-443 LNTSNNLSDLSLCW
+443 
-457 SGISSTNVGD
+457 
-467 TVVCNSH
+467 
-474 SIENEDTLIS
+474 
-484 LPNYVCEGR
+484 
-493 KEVTIPKVMG
+493 
-503 KKFARLVGFLD
+503 
-514 GDGCLLSDRV
+514 
-524 KLAFN
+524 
-529 TRETEIIEYYI
+529 
-540 SLMSEVFN
+540 
-548 IESGKLYHSS
+548 
-558 NSNSSDCCFFSTDI
+558 
-572 VRFLKSINVRQ
+572 
-583 KLSDTVSEYIKNS
+583 
-596 SYDIWVEYLCGLFDS
+596 
-611 DGCLLKSR
+611 
-619 DLFVPSVKGIK
+619 
-630 SGMIKDVHQMLL
+630 
-642 FLGINSSLH
+642 
-651 TRPSSEG
+651 
-658 NKTQYEIRVTGD
+658 
-670 RGRGYF
+670 
-676 RDIIGK
+676 
-682 NLVHNMRR
+682 
-690 DRAINNKVSAFYD
+690 
-703 IHVNSVASVEK
+703 
-714 CLNVGDYVYDIEV
+714 
-727 EDVHEYIANGIV
+727 
-739 THNTGRLACGKDGKN
+739 TGRLACGKDGKN
-754 SFFSPINAQC
+754 SFFSPINAQ
-764 VVGSSELFTDRG
+764 
-776 VKTIKDISVGDNVW
+776 
-790 DGESF
+790 
-795 RKVLNTY
+795 
-802 NNGIQDVYKVTLSDG
+802 
-817 KTLVCTDKHQLYSS
+817 
-831 VVFSAFRELKDL
+831 
-843 NVGDSVAINI
+843 
-853 NSVDIGFS
+853 
-861 NNNLNTRNSLNFD
+861 
-874 NVVGWVKIKS
+874 
-884 IEYVGKEEVYDIH
+884 
-897 VDVTHRYCVN
+897 
-907 GFITHN
+907 

-957 IIPEDP
+957 IIPDDP

-977 LRMAISPK
+977 IRMAISPK
-985 MLEDSSDDEFLYSSF
+985 MLEDSNDAEFLYCSF
-1000 DYSAEEL
+1000 DYAAEEL

-1122 YYHTICSPISDKV
+1122 YYHTICSPISNKA
-1135 LRDSDT
+1135 LRGSDT
-1141 VIDSGNID
+1141 VIDGGNID

-1154 HKDGF
+1154 HKEGF
-1159 SISVDDFVEL
+1159 TVSVDDFVEL

-1182 ACGTKTVYFSQSE
+1182 SCGTKTVYFSQSE
-1195 VKSDVLA
+1195 VKSDVLSK
-1202 RMQDLNRRIGGLF
+1202 MQDLNRRLGGLF
-1215 KEEVDYCKGKETT
+1215 KEEIDYCKGKETT
-1228 ICGRTSIL
+1228 ICGRTSVL
-1236 NGNFHRFSLTSSTL
+1236 NGNFHRFSLTSSAL
-1250 FDTVIEYIGG
+1250 FDVVVEYIGG

-1291 GLHDNRGGRENSR
+1291 GLHDNREGRENSR
-1304 SLLVQSKKLVEQ
+1304 TLLVQSKKLVEQ
-1316 LQLILINIGY
+1316 LQLILINMGY
-1326 STYVKDVSSRYSANM
+1326 STNIRDVSDRYSTNLYKLNYVK
-1341 YRLYYVRGKR
+1341 GKR

-1357 KYTNVIKY
+1357 KYTEIVKY
-1365 DRPVKSVCFAVPST
+1365 DKTVKSVCFAVPST

-1439 LQEAEDFYDKY
+1439 LQEAEDFYNKY
-1450 KKALPTLFQWQDRI
+1450 KKALPTLFQWQDRLI
-1464 IASAKRKGMLQTFFG
+1464 YSARRKGMLQTFFG
-1479 RPRRLRSYYENRQI
+1479 RPRRLRSYYENKQI

-1518 KLWKVVF
+1518 KLWRALF

-1531 NDVSW
+1531 NDVAW

-1552 LMRALKVIKETQ
+1552 LMRILKIIKETQ

>member
-1 MANKE
+1 
-6 AKIDYKHWVGAVPK
+6 
-20 VDSWYKNFNFV
+20 
-31 LVESMKDLENI
+31 
-42 FKDKKDYYMAFDT
+42 
-55 ETTGLNFE
+55 
-63 EIDLVGYSFCLDG
+63 
-76 KTAYY
+76 
-81 VPVYHFQY
+81 
-89 EGNLGEESVKFIY
+89 
-102 ERMCE
+102 
-107 AKKVFMYNMR
+107 
-117 YDARIMEYYGYKEN
+117 
-131 KEDLDKRRWM
+131 
-141 YAKFDMSKV
+141 MSKV

-227 YFSEGKYSAKFDNMM
+227 YFSEGKYSAKFDNKM

-255 LDGEVLKNLYRVAT
+255 LDGDVLKNLYRVAT

-315 SVGIKI
+315 SVGIKV
-321 LADLPKEYVEKFPA
+321 LADLPKEYIEKFPA

-443 LNTSNNLSDLSLCW
+443 LNTSSNLSDLSLCW
-457 SGISSTNVGD
+457 SGISSTTVGD

-484 LPNYVCEGR
+484 IPNYVCEGR
-493 KEVTIPKVMG
+493 KEVTIPKVMD
-503 KKFARLVGFLD
+503 KKLARLVGFLD
-514 GDGCLLSDRV
+514 GDGCLLSDRI

-529 TRETEIIEYYI
+529 TKETEIIEYYI

-611 DGCLLKSR
+611 DGCLLKSK

-630 SGMIKDVHQMLL
+630 GGMIKDVHQMLL

-651 TRPSSEG
+651 IRPSSEG

-714 CLNVGDYVYDIEV
+714 CLNIGDYVYDIEV

-802 NNGIQDVYKVTLSDG
+802 NNRIQDVYKVTLCDG
-817 KTLVCTDKHQLYSS
+817 KTLICTDKHQLYSS

-861 NNNLNTRNSLNFD
+861 NNNLNTCNSLDFD

-884 IEYVGKEEVYDIH
+884 IEYIGKEEVYDIH

-957 IIPEDP
+957 IVPEDS

-985 MLEDSSDDEFLYSSF
+985 MLEDSGDDEFLYCSF
-1000 DYSAEEL
+1000 DYAAEEL

-1016 PNWVDAF
+1016 PNWVEAF
-1023 VHGDDIHKRC
+1023 TSGNDIHK
-1033 YSLDTEFL
+1033 
-1041 TRDGWKT
+1041 
-1048 YEHIGIDTEIAQY
+1048 
-1061 NEDTKELEFV
+1061 
-1071 KAGHA
+1071 
-1076 YFNETDTMY
+1076 
-1085 HFVGNNTDLLVTPN
+1085 
-1099 HRMYDKG
+1099 
-1106 RDNWYVKRAD
+1106 
-1116 ELYKKR
+1116 
-1122 YYHTICSPISDKV
+1122 
-1135 LRDSDT
+1135 
-1141 VIDSGNID
+1141 
-1149 IKSTY
+1149 ST
-1154 HKDGF
+1154 
-1159 SISVDDFVEL
+1159 
-1169 LGYVITDGGTCLR
+1169 
-1182 ACGTKTVYFSQSE
+1182 AC
-1195 VKSDVLA
+1195 
-1202 RMQDLNRRIGGLF
+1202 
-1215 KEEVDYCKGKETT
+1215 
-1228 ICGRTSIL
+1228 
-1236 NGNFHRFSLTSSTL
+1236 
-1250 FDTVIEYIGG
+1250 
-1260 NLKKDRVLSSK
+1260 
-1271 MLQFSDRLLIK
+1271 
-1282 FLDAMYDGD
+1282 
-1291 GLHDNRGGRENSR
+1291 
-1304 SLLVQSKKLVEQ
+1304 
-1316 LQLILINIGY
+1316 
-1326 STYVKDVSSRYSANM
+1326 
-1341 YRLYYVRGKR
+1341 
-1351 VVRGSN
+1351 
-1357 KYTNVIKY
+1357 
-1365 DRPVKSVCFAVPST
+1365 
-1379 LLFVRRNGKTSVCGN
+1379 
-1394 TAVAIWG
+1394 AIWG

-1439 LQEAEDFYDKY
+1439 LQEAEDFYNKY

>member
-31 LVESMKDLENI
+31 LVESMEDLENI
-42 FKDKKDYYMAFDT
+42 FKDKKDYYLAFDT

-131 KEDLDKRRWM
+131 KADLDKRRWM
-141 YAKFDMSKV
+141 YVKFDMSKV

-255 LDGEVLKNLYRVAT
+255 LDGDVLKNLYRVAT

-310 SKGTM
+310 SRGTM

-321 LADLPKEYVEKFPA
+321 LADLPREYVEKFPA

-370 KTTEVPCLTEDNYVY
+370 KTTEVP
-385 IKGKGLISI
+385 
-394 KDVEVNDLIWTQYGY
+394 
-409 KKVLWNN
+409 
-416 KKWSDEIYRLTL
+416 
-428 KNGTQLIGTGHHPVL
+428 
-443 LNTSNNLSDLSLCW
+443 
-457 SGISSTNVGD
+457 
-467 TVVCNSH
+467 
-474 SIENEDTLIS
+474 
-484 LPNYVCEGR
+484 
-493 KEVTIPKVMG
+493 
-503 KKFARLVGFLD
+503 
-514 GDGCLLSDRV
+514 
-524 KLAFN
+524 
-529 TRETEIIEYYI
+529 
-540 SLMSEVFN
+540 
-548 IESGKLYHSS
+548 
-558 NSNSSDCCFFSTDI
+558 
-572 VRFLKSINVRQ
+572 
-583 KLSDTVSEYIKNS
+583 
-596 SYDIWVEYLCGLFDS
+596 
-611 DGCLLKSR
+611 
-619 DLFVPSVKGIK
+619 
-630 SGMIKDVHQMLL
+630 
-642 FLGINSSLH
+642 
-651 TRPSSEG
+651 
-658 NKTQYEIRVTGD
+658 
-670 RGRGYF
+670 
-676 RDIIGK
+676 
-682 NLVHNMRR
+682 
-690 DRAINNKVSAFYD
+690 
-703 IHVNSVASVEK
+703 
-714 CLNVGDYVYDIEV
+714 
-727 EDVHEYIANGIV
+727 
-739 THNTGRLACGKDGKN
+739 TGRLACGKDGKN

-776 VKTIKDISVGDNVW
+776 VKTIKDVSVGDNVW

-985 MLEDSSDDEFLYSSF
+985 MLEDSGDDEFLYSSF

-1016 PNWVDAF
+1016 PNWVEAF
-1023 VHGDDIHKRC
+1023 VNGDDIHFR
-1033 YSLDTEFL
+1033 
-1041 TRDGWKT
+1041 
-1048 YEHIGIDTEIAQY
+1048 
-1061 NEDTKELEFV
+1061 
-1071 KAGHA
+1071 
-1076 YFNETDTMY
+1076 
-1085 HFVGNNTDLLVTPN
+1085 
-1099 HRMYDKG
+1099 
-1106 RDNWYVKRAD
+1106 
-1116 ELYKKR
+1116 
-1122 YYHTICSPISDKV
+1122 
-1135 LRDSDT
+1135 
-1141 VIDSGNID
+1141 
-1149 IKSTY
+1149 
-1154 HKDGF
+1154 
-1159 SISVDDFVEL
+1159 
-1169 LGYVITDGGTCLR
+1169 
-1182 ACGTKTVYFSQSE
+1182 
-1195 VKSDVLA
+1195 
-1202 RMQDLNRRIGGLF
+1202 
-1215 KEEVDYCKGKETT
+1215 
-1228 ICGRTSIL
+1228 
-1236 NGNFHRFSLTSSTL
+1236 
-1250 FDTVIEYIGG
+1250 
-1260 NLKKDRVLSSK
+1260 
-1271 MLQFSDRLLIK
+1271 
-1282 FLDAMYDGD
+1282 
-1291 GLHDNRGGRENSR
+1291 
-1304 SLLVQSKKLVEQ
+1304 
-1316 LQLILINIGY
+1316 
-1326 STYVKDVSSRYSANM
+1326 
-1341 YRLYYVRGKR
+1341 
-1351 VVRGSN
+1351 
-1357 KYTNVIKY
+1357 
-1365 DRPVKSVCFAVPST
+1365 
-1379 LLFVRRNGKTSVCGN
+1379 

-1401 EEHYNRDYRKMAK
+1401 RENYNRDYRKMAK

>member
-1 MANKE
+1 MANEK
-6 AKIDYKHWVGAVPK
+6 AKSDYKHWVGAVPK
-20 VDSWYKNFNFV
+20 IENWYKNFNFV
-31 LVESMKDLENI
+31 LVESMEDLESI

-55 ETTGLNFE
+55 ETTGLDFE

-89 EGNLGEESVKFIY
+89 GGNLGEESVKFIY

-131 KEDLDKRRWM
+131 KADLDKRRWM

-227 YFSEGKYSAKFDNMM
+227 YFTEAKHSAKFDNLM

-248 YENEKIW
+248 YENERIW
-255 LDGEVLKNLYRVAT
+255 LDGDVLKNLYITAT
-269 ERVDKMERDVYA
+269 DRVDKMERDVYA

-343 KTAKLLSSYIKPLM
+343 KTAKLISSYIKPLL
-357 KEYESRGYCRFAY
+357 KEYERRGYCRFAY
-370 KTTEVPCLTEDNYVY
+370 KTTEVP
-385 IKGKGLISI
+385 
-394 KDVEVNDLIWTQYGY
+394 
-409 KKVLWNN
+409 
-416 KKWSDEIYRLTL
+416 
-428 KNGTQLIGTGHHPVL
+428 
-443 LNTSNNLSDLSLCW
+443 
-457 SGISSTNVGD
+457 
-467 TVVCNSH
+467 
-474 SIENEDTLIS
+474 
-484 LPNYVCEGR
+484 
-493 KEVTIPKVMG
+493 
-503 KKFARLVGFLD
+503 
-514 GDGCLLSDRV
+514 
-524 KLAFN
+524 
-529 TRETEIIEYYI
+529 
-540 SLMSEVFN
+540 
-548 IESGKLYHSS
+548 
-558 NSNSSDCCFFSTDI
+558 
-572 VRFLKSINVRQ
+572 
-583 KLSDTVSEYIKNS
+583 
-596 SYDIWVEYLCGLFDS
+596 
-611 DGCLLKSR
+611 
-619 DLFVPSVKGIK
+619 
-630 SGMIKDVHQMLL
+630 
-642 FLGINSSLH
+642 
-651 TRPSSEG
+651 
-658 NKTQYEIRVTGD
+658 
-670 RGRGYF
+670 
-676 RDIIGK
+676 
-682 NLVHNMRR
+682 
-690 DRAINNKVSAFYD
+690 
-703 IHVNSVASVEK
+703 
-714 CLNVGDYVYDIEV
+714 
-727 EDVHEYIANGIV
+727 
-739 THNTGRLACGKDGKN
+739 TGRLASGKDGKN
-754 SFFSPINAQC
+754 SFFSPINAQ
-764 VVGSSELFTDRG
+764 
-776 VKTIKDISVGDNVW
+776 
-790 DGESF
+790 
-795 RKVLNTY
+795 
-802 NNGIQDVYKVTLSDG
+802 
-817 KTLVCTDKHQLYSS
+817 
-831 VVFSAFRELKDL
+831 
-843 NVGDSVAINI
+843 
-853 NSVDIGFS
+853 
-861 NNNLNTRNSLNFD
+861 
-874 NVVGWVKIKS
+874 
-884 IEYVGKEEVYDIH
+884 
-897 VDVTHRYCVN
+897 
-907 GFITHN
+907 

-949 SYDEEGKH
+949 SYDEDGKH
-957 IIPEDP
+957 IIPDDP

-977 LRMAISPK
+977 IRMAISPK
-985 MLEDSSDDEFLYSSF
+985 MLEDSNDDEFLYTSF
-1000 DYSAEEL
+1000 DYAAEEL

-1106 RDNWYVKRAD
+1106 RDNWYIKRAD
-1116 ELYKKR
+1116 ELYKKHSYR
-1122 YYHTICSPISDKV
+1122 TICSPVSTKVFRSSDDIV
-1135 LRDSDT
+1135 
-1141 VIDSGNID
+1141 DSGVIH
-1149 IKSTY
+1149 IGSTY
-1154 HKDGF
+1154 HKEGYD
-1159 SISVDDFVEL
+1159 ISVDDFVEL

-1182 ACGTKTVYFSQSE
+1182 SNGSNTVYFSQSE
-1195 VKSDVLA
+1195 AKSDVLSKMQKLNA
-1202 RMQDLNRRIGGLF
+1202 RLGNLF
-1215 KEEVDYCKGKETT
+1215 DEKVTICKGKEIN
-1228 ICGRTSIL
+1228 ICGKTSTL
-1236 NGNFHRFSLTSSTL
+1236 NGDFHVFSVTSSSL
-1250 FDTVIEYIGG
+1250 FDTIVSYIGG
-1260 NLKKDRVLSSK
+1260 NLKKDRVLSDK
-1271 MLQFSDRLLIK
+1271 MLHFSDRLLEK
-1282 FLDAMYDGD
+1282 FFSAMYDGD
-1291 GLHDNRGGRENSR
+1291 GLHDNRKGRENSKTI
-1304 SLLVQSKKLVEQ
+1304 LVQSKKLVEQ
-1316 LQLILINIGY
+1316 LQLILINLGY
-1326 STYVKDVSSRYSANM
+1326 STNIKDVSHRYNVS
-1341 YRLYYVRGKR
+1341 LYKLNCVSGKR
-1351 VVRGSN
+1351 DVRGSN
-1357 KYTNVIKY
+1357 KNTKIIKY
-1365 DRPVKSVCFAVPST
+1365 DEPVKSVCFAVPST

-1439 LQEAEDFYDKY
+1439 LQEAEDFYNKY
-1450 KKALPTLFQWQDRI
+1450 KKALPTLFQWQDRLI
-1464 IASAKRKGMLQTFFG
+1464 YSARRKGMLQTFFG
-1479 RPRRLRSYYENRQI
+1479 RPRRLRSYYENKQV

-1518 KLWKVVF
+1518 KLWRALF

-1531 NDVSW
+1531 NDVAW

-1552 LMRALKVIKETQ
+1552 LMRILKIIKETQ

>member
-1 MANKE
+1 MANEK
-6 AKIDYKHWVGAVPK
+6 AKSDYKHWVGAVPK
-20 VDSWYKNFNFV
+20 IENWYKNFNFV
-31 LVESMKDLENI
+31 LVESMEDLESI

-55 ETTGLNFE
+55 ETTGLDFE

-89 EGNLGEESVKFIY
+89 GGNLGEESVKFIY

-131 KEDLDKRRWM
+131 KAGLDKRRWM

-227 YFSEGKYSAKFDNMM
+227 YFTEAKHSAKFDNLM

-248 YENEKIW
+248 YENERIW
-255 LDGEVLKNLYRVAT
+255 LDGAVLKNLYIIAT
-269 ERVDKMERDVYA
+269 DRVDKMERDVYA

-343 KTAKLLSSYIKPLM
+343 KTAKLISSYIKPLL
-357 KEYESRGYCRFAY
+357 KEYERRGYCRFAY

-385 IKGKGLISI
+385 VKGKGLISI
-394 KDVEVNDLIWTQYGY
+394 KDVEINDLIWTQYGY

-428 KNGTQLIGTGHHPVL
+428 KNGTRLVGTGHHPVL

-474 SIENEDTLIS
+474 PILNEDTLVS
-484 LPNYVCEGR
+484 LPNHVCEGR
-493 KEVTIPKVMG
+493 KEVNIPKVMD
-503 KKFARLVGFLD
+503 KKLARLIGFLD
-514 GDGCLLSDRV
+514 GDGCLLGDRV

-529 TRETEIIEYYI
+529 TKESEIIEYYI

-548 IESGKLYHSS
+548 IESGKLYHSP
-558 NSNSSDCCFFSTDI
+558 NSNSSDCSFFSTDI

-596 SYDIWVEYLCGLFDS
+596 SYDIWIEYLCGLFDS
-611 DGCLLKSR
+611 DGCLLKSK
-619 DLFVPSVKGIK
+619 DLFVPSVKGVK
-630 SGMIKDVHQMLL
+630 YGMMKDVHQMLL

-651 TRPSSEG
+651 TRPSSDG

-690 DRAINNKVSAFYD
+690 DRAVNNKVSAFYD
-703 IHVNSVASVEK
+703 IHVNNVASVEK
-714 CLNVGDYVYDIEV
+714 CINVGDYVYDIEV

-754 SFFSPINAQC
+754 SFFSPINAQ
-764 VVGSSELFTDRG
+764 
-776 VKTIKDISVGDNVW
+776 
-790 DGESF
+790 
-795 RKVLNTY
+795 
-802 NNGIQDVYKVTLSDG
+802 
-817 KTLVCTDKHQLYSS
+817 
-831 VVFSAFRELKDL
+831 
-843 NVGDSVAINI
+843 
-853 NSVDIGFS
+853 
-861 NNNLNTRNSLNFD
+861 
-874 NVVGWVKIKS
+874 
-884 IEYVGKEEVYDIH
+884 
-897 VDVTHRYCVN
+897 
-907 GFITHN
+907 

-957 IIPEDP
+957 IIPDDP
-963 TYIGWVEGMDDDLN
+963 AYIGWVEGMDDDLN
-977 LRMAISPK
+977 IRMAISPK
-985 MLEDSSDDEFLYSSF
+985 MLEDSNDDEFLYTSF
-1000 DYSAEEL
+1000 DYAAEEL

-1016 PNWVDAF
+1016 PNWVEAF
-1023 VHGDDIHKRC
+1023 VNGDDIHFR
-1033 YSLDTEFL
+1033 T
-1041 TRDGWKT
+1041 
-1048 YEHIGIDTEIAQY
+1048 
-1061 NEDTKELEFV
+1061 
-1071 KAGHA
+1071 
-1076 YFNETDTMY
+1076 
-1085 HFVGNNTDLLVTPN
+1085 
-1099 HRMYDKG
+1099 
-1106 RDNWYVKRAD
+1106 
-1116 ELYKKR
+1116 
-1122 YYHTICSPISDKV
+1122 
-1135 LRDSDT
+1135 
-1141 VIDSGNID
+1141 
-1149 IKSTY
+1149 
-1154 HKDGF
+1154 
-1159 SISVDDFVEL
+1159 
-1169 LGYVITDGGTCLR
+1169 
-1182 ACGTKTVYFSQSE
+1182 AC
-1195 VKSDVLA
+1195 
-1202 RMQDLNRRIGGLF
+1202 
-1215 KEEVDYCKGKETT
+1215 
-1228 ICGRTSIL
+1228 
-1236 NGNFHRFSLTSSTL
+1236 
-1250 FDTVIEYIGG
+1250 
-1260 NLKKDRVLSSK
+1260 
-1271 MLQFSDRLLIK
+1271 
-1282 FLDAMYDGD
+1282 
-1291 GLHDNRGGRENSR
+1291 
-1304 SLLVQSKKLVEQ
+1304 
-1316 LQLILINIGY
+1316 
-1326 STYVKDVSSRYSANM
+1326 
-1341 YRLYYVRGKR
+1341 
-1351 VVRGSN
+1351 
-1357 KYTNVIKY
+1357 
-1365 DRPVKSVCFAVPST
+1365 
-1379 LLFVRRNGKTSVCGN
+1379 
-1394 TAVAIWG
+1394 AIWG
-1401 EEHYNRDYRKMAK
+1401 EENYNRDYRKMAK

-1439 LQEAEDFYDKY
+1439 LQEAEDFYNKY
-1450 KKALPTLFQWQDRI
+1450 KKALPTLFQWQDRLI
-1464 IASAKRKGMLQTFFG
+1464 YSARRKGMLQTFFG
-1479 RPRRLRSYYENRQI
+1479 RPRRLRSYYENKQV

-1518 KLWKVVF
+1518 KLWRALF

-1531 NDVSW
+1531 NDVAW

-1552 LMRALKVIKETQ
+1552 LMRILKIIKETQ

>member
-31 LVESMKDLENI
+31 LVESMEDLENI
-42 FKDKKDYYMAFDT
+42 FKDKKDYYLAFDT

-131 KEDLDKRRWM
+131 KADLDKRRWM
-141 YAKFDMSKV
+141 YVKFDMSKV

-227 YFSEGKYSAKFDNMM
+227 YFSEGKYSAKFDNMV

-255 LDGEVLKNLYRVAT
+255 LDGDVLKNLYRVAT

-310 SKGTM
+310 SRGTM

-321 LADLPKEYVEKFPA
+321 LADLPREYVEKFPA

-357 KEYESRGYCRFAY
+357 REYESRGYCRFAY
-370 KTTEVPCLTEDNYVY
+370 KTTEVP
-385 IKGKGLISI
+385 
-394 KDVEVNDLIWTQYGY
+394 
-409 KKVLWNN
+409 
-416 KKWSDEIYRLTL
+416 
-428 KNGTQLIGTGHHPVL
+428 
-443 LNTSNNLSDLSLCW
+443 
-457 SGISSTNVGD
+457 
-467 TVVCNSH
+467 
-474 SIENEDTLIS
+474 
-484 LPNYVCEGR
+484 
-493 KEVTIPKVMG
+493 
-503 KKFARLVGFLD
+503 
-514 GDGCLLSDRV
+514 
-524 KLAFN
+524 
-529 TRETEIIEYYI
+529 
-540 SLMSEVFN
+540 
-548 IESGKLYHSS
+548 
-558 NSNSSDCCFFSTDI
+558 
-572 VRFLKSINVRQ
+572 
-583 KLSDTVSEYIKNS
+583 
-596 SYDIWVEYLCGLFDS
+596 
-611 DGCLLKSR
+611 
-619 DLFVPSVKGIK
+619 
-630 SGMIKDVHQMLL
+630 
-642 FLGINSSLH
+642 
-651 TRPSSEG
+651 
-658 NKTQYEIRVTGD
+658 
-670 RGRGYF
+670 
-676 RDIIGK
+676 
-682 NLVHNMRR
+682 
-690 DRAINNKVSAFYD
+690 
-703 IHVNSVASVEK
+703 
-714 CLNVGDYVYDIEV
+714 
-727 EDVHEYIANGIV
+727 
-739 THNTGRLACGKDGKN
+739 TGRLACGKDGKN

-817 KTLVCTDKHQLYSS
+817 KTLVCTDKHQIYSS

-985 MLEDSSDDEFLYSSF
+985 MLEDSGDDEFLYSSF

-1016 PNWVDAF
+1016 PNWVEAF
-1023 VHGDDIHKRC
+1023 VNGDDIHFR
-1033 YSLDTEFL
+1033 
-1041 TRDGWKT
+1041 
-1048 YEHIGIDTEIAQY
+1048 
-1061 NEDTKELEFV
+1061 
-1071 KAGHA
+1071 
-1076 YFNETDTMY
+1076 
-1085 HFVGNNTDLLVTPN
+1085 
-1099 HRMYDKG
+1099 
-1106 RDNWYVKRAD
+1106 
-1116 ELYKKR
+1116 
-1122 YYHTICSPISDKV
+1122 
-1135 LRDSDT
+1135 
-1141 VIDSGNID
+1141 
-1149 IKSTY
+1149 
-1154 HKDGF
+1154 
-1159 SISVDDFVEL
+1159 
-1169 LGYVITDGGTCLR
+1169 
-1182 ACGTKTVYFSQSE
+1182 
-1195 VKSDVLA
+1195 
-1202 RMQDLNRRIGGLF
+1202 
-1215 KEEVDYCKGKETT
+1215 
-1228 ICGRTSIL
+1228 
-1236 NGNFHRFSLTSSTL
+1236 
-1250 FDTVIEYIGG
+1250 
-1260 NLKKDRVLSSK
+1260 
-1271 MLQFSDRLLIK
+1271 
-1282 FLDAMYDGD
+1282 
-1291 GLHDNRGGRENSR
+1291 
-1304 SLLVQSKKLVEQ
+1304 
-1316 LQLILINIGY
+1316 
-1326 STYVKDVSSRYSANM
+1326 
-1341 YRLYYVRGKR
+1341 
-1351 VVRGSN
+1351 
-1357 KYTNVIKY
+1357 
-1365 DRPVKSVCFAVPST
+1365 
-1379 LLFVRRNGKTSVCGN
+1379 

-1401 EEHYNRDYRKMAK
+1401 RENYNRDYRKMAK

>member
-1 MANKE
+1 MANEK
-6 AKIDYKHWVGAVPK
+6 AKRDYKHWVGAVPK
-20 VDSWYKNFNFV
+20 IENWYKNFNFV
-31 LVESMKDLENI
+31 LVESMEDLESI

-55 ETTGLNFE
+55 ETTGLDFE

-131 KEDLDKRRWM
+131 KAGLDKRRWM
-141 YAKFDMSKV
+141 YAKFDMSSV

-202 ENQDTVFYAAAD
+202 ENEDTVFYAAAD

-227 YFSEGKYSAKFDNMM
+227 YFTEAKHSAKFDNLM

-248 YENEKIW
+248 YENERIW
-255 LDGEVLKNLYRVAT
+255 LDGDVLKNLYIIAT
-269 ERVDKMERDVYA
+269 DRVDRMERDVYA

-343 KTAKLLSSYIKPLM
+343 KTAKLISSYIKPLL
-357 KEYESRGYCRFAY
+357 KEYERRGYCRFAY
-370 KTTEVPCLTEDNYVY
+370 KTTEVP
-385 IKGKGLISI
+385 
-394 KDVEVNDLIWTQYGY
+394 
-409 KKVLWNN
+409 
-416 KKWSDEIYRLTL
+416 
-428 KNGTQLIGTGHHPVL
+428 
-443 LNTSNNLSDLSLCW
+443 
-457 SGISSTNVGD
+457 
-467 TVVCNSH
+467 
-474 SIENEDTLIS
+474 
-484 LPNYVCEGR
+484 
-493 KEVTIPKVMG
+493 
-503 KKFARLVGFLD
+503 
-514 GDGCLLSDRV
+514 
-524 KLAFN
+524 
-529 TRETEIIEYYI
+529 
-540 SLMSEVFN
+540 
-548 IESGKLYHSS
+548 
-558 NSNSSDCCFFSTDI
+558 
-572 VRFLKSINVRQ
+572 
-583 KLSDTVSEYIKNS
+583 
-596 SYDIWVEYLCGLFDS
+596 
-611 DGCLLKSR
+611 
-619 DLFVPSVKGIK
+619 
-630 SGMIKDVHQMLL
+630 
-642 FLGINSSLH
+642 
-651 TRPSSEG
+651 
-658 NKTQYEIRVTGD
+658 
-670 RGRGYF
+670 
-676 RDIIGK
+676 
-682 NLVHNMRR
+682 
-690 DRAINNKVSAFYD
+690 
-703 IHVNSVASVEK
+703 
-714 CLNVGDYVYDIEV
+714 
-727 EDVHEYIANGIV
+727 
-739 THNTGRLACGKDGKN
+739 TGRLACGKDGKN
-754 SFFSPINAQC
+754 SFFSPINAQ
-764 VVGSSELFTDRG
+764 
-776 VKTIKDISVGDNVW
+776 
-790 DGESF
+790 
-795 RKVLNTY
+795 
-802 NNGIQDVYKVTLSDG
+802 
-817 KTLVCTDKHQLYSS
+817 
-831 VVFSAFRELKDL
+831 
-843 NVGDSVAINI
+843 
-853 NSVDIGFS
+853 
-861 NNNLNTRNSLNFD
+861 
-874 NVVGWVKIKS
+874 
-884 IEYVGKEEVYDIH
+884 
-897 VDVTHRYCVN
+897 
-907 GFITHN
+907 

-957 IIPEDP
+957 IIPDDP

-977 LRMAISPK
+977 IRMAISPK
-985 MLEDSSDDEFLYSSF
+985 MLVDSGDDEFLYCSF
-1000 DYSAEEL
+1000 DYAAEEL

-1122 YYHTICSPISDKV
+1122 YYHTICSPISNKV
-1135 LRDSDT
+1135 LRDSDI
-1141 VIDSGNID
+1141 VIDRGNID

-1182 ACGTKTVYFSQSE
+1182 SCGTKTVYFSQSE
-1195 VKSDVLA
+1195 VKADVLA
-1202 RMQDLNRRIGGLF
+1202 RMQDLNRRLGGLF
-1215 KEEVDYCKGKETT
+1215 KEEIDYCKGKETT
-1228 ICGRTSIL
+1228 ICGRVSIL
-1236 NGNFHRFSLTSSTL
+1236 NGNFHRFSLTSSAL
-1250 FDTVIEYIGG
+1250 FDVVVEYIGG
-1260 NLKKDRVLSSK
+1260 NLKKDRVLSNK

-1291 GLHDNRGGRENSR
+1291 GLHDNREGRENSR
-1304 SLLVQSKKLVEQ
+1304 TLLVQSKKLVEQ

-1326 STYVKDVSSRYSANM
+1326 STNIRDVSDRYSTNLYKLNYVKD
-1341 YRLYYVRGKR
+1341 KR

-1357 KYTNVIKY
+1357 RKTEIIKY
-1365 DRPVKSVCFAVPST
+1365 DKPVKSVCFAVPST

-1439 LQEAEDFYDKY
+1439 LQEAEDFYNKY
-1450 KKALPTLFQWQDRI
+1450 KKALPTLFQWQDRLI
-1464 IASAKRKGMLQTFFG
+1464 YSARRKGMLQTFFG
-1479 RPRRLRSYYENRQI
+1479 RPRRLRSYYENKQI

-1518 KLWKVVF
+1518 KLWRALF

-1531 NDVSW
+1531 NDVAW

-1552 LMRALKVIKETQ
+1552 LMRILKIIKETQ

>member
-1 MANKE
+1 MANEK
-6 AKIDYKHWVGAVPK
+6 AKSDYKHWVGAVPK
-20 VDSWYKNFNFV
+20 IENWYKNFNFV
-31 LVESMKDLENI
+31 LVESMEDLESI

-55 ETTGLNFE
+55 ETTGLDFE

-131 KEDLDKRRWM
+131 KAGLDKRRWM
-141 YAKFDMSKV
+141 YAKFDMSSV

-202 ENQDTVFYAAAD
+202 ENEDTVFYAAAD
-214 ALCTFLLATATVK
+214 ALCTFLLATATVR
-227 YFSEGKYSAKFDNMM
+227 YFTEAKHSAKFDNLM

-248 YENEKIW
+248 YENERIW
-255 LDGEVLKNLYRVAT
+255 LDGDVLKNLYIIAT
-269 ERVDKMERDVYA
+269 DRVDRMERDVYA

-343 KTAKLLSSYIKPLM
+343 KTAKLISSYIKPLL
-357 KEYESRGYCRFAY
+357 KEYERRGYCRFAY
-370 KTTEVPCLTEDNYVY
+370 KTTEVP
-385 IKGKGLISI
+385 
-394 KDVEVNDLIWTQYGY
+394 
-409 KKVLWNN
+409 
-416 KKWSDEIYRLTL
+416 
-428 KNGTQLIGTGHHPVL
+428 
-443 LNTSNNLSDLSLCW
+443 
-457 SGISSTNVGD
+457 
-467 TVVCNSH
+467 
-474 SIENEDTLIS
+474 
-484 LPNYVCEGR
+484 
-493 KEVTIPKVMG
+493 
-503 KKFARLVGFLD
+503 
-514 GDGCLLSDRV
+514 
-524 KLAFN
+524 
-529 TRETEIIEYYI
+529 
-540 SLMSEVFN
+540 
-548 IESGKLYHSS
+548 
-558 NSNSSDCCFFSTDI
+558 
-572 VRFLKSINVRQ
+572 
-583 KLSDTVSEYIKNS
+583 
-596 SYDIWVEYLCGLFDS
+596 
-611 DGCLLKSR
+611 
-619 DLFVPSVKGIK
+619 
-630 SGMIKDVHQMLL
+630 
-642 FLGINSSLH
+642 
-651 TRPSSEG
+651 
-658 NKTQYEIRVTGD
+658 
-670 RGRGYF
+670 
-676 RDIIGK
+676 
-682 NLVHNMRR
+682 
-690 DRAINNKVSAFYD
+690 
-703 IHVNSVASVEK
+703 
-714 CLNVGDYVYDIEV
+714 
-727 EDVHEYIANGIV
+727 
-739 THNTGRLACGKDGKN
+739 TGRLACGKDGKN
-754 SFFSPINAQC
+754 SFFSPINAQ
-764 VVGSSELFTDRG
+764 
-776 VKTIKDISVGDNVW
+776 
-790 DGESF
+790 
-795 RKVLNTY
+795 
-802 NNGIQDVYKVTLSDG
+802 
-817 KTLVCTDKHQLYSS
+817 
-831 VVFSAFRELKDL
+831 
-843 NVGDSVAINI
+843 
-853 NSVDIGFS
+853 
-861 NNNLNTRNSLNFD
+861 
-874 NVVGWVKIKS
+874 
-884 IEYVGKEEVYDIH
+884 
-897 VDVTHRYCVN
+897 
-907 GFITHN
+907 

-957 IIPEDP
+957 IIPDDP

-977 LRMAISPK
+977 IRMAISPK
-985 MLEDSSDDEFLYSSF
+985 MLVDSGDDEFLYCSF
-1000 DYSAEEL
+1000 DYAAEEL

-1122 YYHTICSPISDKV
+1122 YYHTICSPISNKV
-1135 LRDSDT
+1135 LRDSDI
-1141 VIDSGNID
+1141 VIDRGNID

-1182 ACGTKTVYFSQSE
+1182 SCGTKTVYFSQSE
-1195 VKSDVLA
+1195 VKADVLA
-1202 RMQDLNRRIGGLF
+1202 RMQDLNRRLGGLF
-1215 KEEVDYCKGKETT
+1215 KEEIDYCKGKETT
-1228 ICGRTSIL
+1228 ICGRVSIL
-1236 NGNFHRFSLTSSTL
+1236 NGNFHRFSLTSSAL
-1250 FDTVIEYIGG
+1250 FDVVVEYIGG
-1260 NLKKDRVLSSK
+1260 NLKKDRVLSNK

-1291 GLHDNRGGRENSR
+1291 GLHDNREGRENSR
-1304 SLLVQSKKLVEQ
+1304 TLLVQSKKLVEQ

-1326 STYVKDVSSRYSANM
+1326 STNIRDVSDRYSTNLYKLNYVKD
-1341 YRLYYVRGKR
+1341 KR

-1357 KYTNVIKY
+1357 RKTEIIKY
-1365 DRPVKSVCFAVPST
+1365 DKPVKSVCFAVPST

-1439 LQEAEDFYDKY
+1439 LQEAEDFYNKY
-1450 KKALPTLFQWQDRI
+1450 KKALPTLFQWQDRLI
-1464 IASAKRKGMLQTFFG
+1464 YSARRKGMLQTFFG
-1479 RPRRLRSYYENRQI
+1479 RPRRLRSYYENKQI

-1518 KLWKVVF
+1518 KLWRALF

-1531 NDVSW
+1531 NDVAW

-1552 LMRALKVIKETQ
+1552 LMRILKIIKETQ

-1586 RVYDFHMVE
+1586 RVYDFHMVD

>member
-1 MANKE
+1 MANEK
-6 AKIDYKHWVGAVPK
+6 AKSDYKHWVGAVPK
-20 VDSWYKNFNFV
+20 IENWYKNFNFV
-31 LVESMKDLENI
+31 LVESMEDLESI

-55 ETTGLNFE
+55 ETTGLDFE

-117 YDARIMEYYGYKEN
+117 YDARIMEYYGYREN
-131 KEDLDKRRWM
+131 KADLDKRRWM
-141 YAKFDMSKV
+141 YAKFDMSRV

-202 ENQDTVFYAAAD
+202 ENEDTVFYAAAD

-227 YFSEGKYSAKFDNMM
+227 YFTEAKHSAKFDNLM

-248 YENEKIW
+248 YENERIW
-255 LDGEVLKNLYRVAT
+255 LDGDVLKNLYITAT
-269 ERVDKMERDVYA
+269 DRVDRMERDVYA

-321 LADLPKEYVEKFPA
+321 LADLSKEYVEKFPA

-343 KTAKLLSSYIKPLM
+343 KTAKLISSYIKPLL
-357 KEYESRGYCRFAY
+357 KEYERRGYCRFAY
-370 KTTEVPCLTEDNYVY
+370 KTTEVP
-385 IKGKGLISI
+385 
-394 KDVEVNDLIWTQYGY
+394 
-409 KKVLWNN
+409 
-416 KKWSDEIYRLTL
+416 
-428 KNGTQLIGTGHHPVL
+428 
-443 LNTSNNLSDLSLCW
+443 
-457 SGISSTNVGD
+457 
-467 TVVCNSH
+467 
-474 SIENEDTLIS
+474 
-484 LPNYVCEGR
+484 
-493 KEVTIPKVMG
+493 
-503 KKFARLVGFLD
+503 
-514 GDGCLLSDRV
+514 
-524 KLAFN
+524 
-529 TRETEIIEYYI
+529 
-540 SLMSEVFN
+540 
-548 IESGKLYHSS
+548 
-558 NSNSSDCCFFSTDI
+558 
-572 VRFLKSINVRQ
+572 
-583 KLSDTVSEYIKNS
+583 
-596 SYDIWVEYLCGLFDS
+596 
-611 DGCLLKSR
+611 
-619 DLFVPSVKGIK
+619 
-630 SGMIKDVHQMLL
+630 
-642 FLGINSSLH
+642 
-651 TRPSSEG
+651 
-658 NKTQYEIRVTGD
+658 
-670 RGRGYF
+670 
-676 RDIIGK
+676 
-682 NLVHNMRR
+682 
-690 DRAINNKVSAFYD
+690 
-703 IHVNSVASVEK
+703 
-714 CLNVGDYVYDIEV
+714 
-727 EDVHEYIANGIV
+727 
-739 THNTGRLACGKDGKN
+739 TGRLACGKDGKN

-795 RKVLNTY
+795 REVLNTY
-802 NNGIQDVYKVTLSDG
+802 NNGVRDVYRVTLSNG
-817 KTLVCTDKHQLYSS
+817 QVLECTDKHQLYSATDS
-831 VVFSAFRELKDL
+831 CDFRELKDL
-843 NVGDSVAINI
+843 CVGDLVAFNSKSYNVSSVEDNTITTVQRNKPYGGIYSREYTIDLNNPRFWHFVGYFIGDGWYGGKTKGESYSIGLIFNSDELDTMNYIRETLDSLGIHYRVKRVNHDAKYKNLYNLIIKSVGISDMLHDLGIGCRAENKSIPKIVYGLDSECRTMLFRGLMDSDGKSICHYEWSYCTVSKTLAYDVVRLATSLGI
-853 NSVDIGFS
+853 NSHLVERTNGEYRNAFRVLLLGNKLELFNLIGVTS
-861 NNNLNTRNSLNFD
+861 KHKLR
-874 NVVGWVKIKS
+874 NVVNENGDITLNNPRMGKTHSLLPKCLHDDVIKYNLYDDVSLSYYTKKDGTTSTYVNRCKFNKRFDLYRGRVDDFNFNVHWLKIKS
-884 IEYVGKEEVYDIH
+884 IEYVGRKEVYDIH

-957 IIPEDP
+957 IIPDDP

-977 LRMAISPK
+977 IRMAISPK
-985 MLEDSSDDEFLYSSF
+985 MLEDSGDDEFLYTSF
-1000 DYSAEEL
+1000 DYAAEEL

-1106 RDNWYVKRAD
+1106 RDNWYIKRAD
-1116 ELYKKR
+1116 ELYKKHSYR
-1122 YYHTICSPISDKV
+1122 TICSPVSTKVFRSSD
-1135 LRDSDT
+1135 DT
-1141 VIDSGNID
+1141 VDSGVIH
-1149 IKSTY
+1149 IGSTY
-1154 HKDGF
+1154 HKEGYD
-1159 SISVDDFVEL
+1159 ISVDDFVEL

-1182 ACGTKTVYFSQSE
+1182 SNGSKTVYFSQSGAKPE
-1195 VKSDVLA
+1195 VLSKMQKLNA
-1202 RMQDLNRRIGGLF
+1202 RLGNIFDEKVTI
-1215 KEEVDYCKGKETT
+1215 CKGKEIN
-1228 ICGRTSIL
+1228 ICGKTSTL
-1236 NGNFHRFSLTSSTL
+1236 NGDFHVFSVTSSSL
-1250 FDTVIEYIGG
+1250 FDTIVSYIGG
-1260 NLKKDRVLSSK
+1260 NLKKDRVLSDK
-1271 MLQFSDRLLIK
+1271 MLHFSDRLLEK
-1282 FLDAMYDGD
+1282 FFSAMYDGD
-1291 GLHDNRGGRENSR
+1291 GLHDNRKGRENSKTI
-1304 SLLVQSKKLVEQ
+1304 LVQSKKLVEQ
-1316 LQLILINIGY
+1316 LQLILINLGY
-1326 STYVKDVSSRYSANM
+1326 STNIKDVSHRYNVS
-1341 YRLYYVRGKR
+1341 LYKLNCVSGKR
-1351 VVRGSN
+1351 DVRGSN
-1357 KYTNVIKY
+1357 KNTKIIKY
-1365 DRPVKSVCFAVPST
+1365 DEPVKSVCFAVPSS

-1439 LQEAEDFYDKY
+1439 LQEAEDFYNKY
-1450 KKALPTLFQWQDRI
+1450 KKALPTLFQWQDRLI
-1464 IASAKRKGMLQTFFG
+1464 YSARRKGMLQTFFG
-1479 RPRRLRSYYENRQI
+1479 RPRRLRSYYENKQI

-1518 KLWKVVF
+1518 KLWRALF
-1525 NNEEFK
+1525 NNDEFK
-1531 NDVSW
+1531 NDVAW

-1552 LMRALKVIKETQ
+1552 LMRILKIIKETQ

>member
-1 MANKE
+1 
-6 AKIDYKHWVGAVPK
+6 
-20 VDSWYKNFNFV
+20 
-31 LVESMKDLENI
+31 
-42 FKDKKDYYMAFDT
+42 
-55 ETTGLNFE
+55 
-63 EIDLVGYSFCLDG
+63 
-76 KTAYY
+76 
-81 VPVYHFQY
+81 
-89 EGNLGEESVKFIY
+89 
-102 ERMCE
+102 
-107 AKKVFMYNMR
+107 
-117 YDARIMEYYGYKEN
+117 
-131 KEDLDKRRWM
+131 
-141 YAKFDMSKV
+141 
-150 DYYDVSVP
+150 
-158 VWLADTNQK
+158 
-167 YPSLKWSSLHF
+167 
-178 LGIEQLHFDEV
+178 
-189 IENAG
+189 
-194 SFFYLNPS
+194 
-202 ENQDTVFYAAAD
+202 
-214 ALCTFLLATATVK
+214 
-227 YFSEGKYSAKFDNMM
+227 MM

-255 LDGEVLKNLYRVAT
+255 LDGDVLKNLYRVAT

-548 IESGKLYHSS
+548 IESGKLYHSP

-651 TRPSSEG
+651 IRPSSEG
-658 NKTQYEIRVTGD
+658 NKTQYEIRVIGD

-703 IHVNSVASVEK
+703 IHVNSVASIEK

-754 SFFSPINAQC
+754 SFFSPINAQ
-764 VVGSSELFTDRG
+764 
-776 VKTIKDISVGDNVW
+776 
-790 DGESF
+790 
-795 RKVLNTY
+795 
-802 NNGIQDVYKVTLSDG
+802 
-817 KTLVCTDKHQLYSS
+817 
-831 VVFSAFRELKDL
+831 
-843 NVGDSVAINI
+843 
-853 NSVDIGFS
+853 
-861 NNNLNTRNSLNFD
+861 
-874 NVVGWVKIKS
+874 
-884 IEYVGKEEVYDIH
+884 
-897 VDVTHRYCVN
+897 
-907 GFITHN
+907 

-927 LGDRNLFSKKD
+927 LGDRCLFSKKD

-957 IIPEDP
+957 IVPEDS

-985 MLEDSSDDEFLYSSF
+985 MLEDSGDDEFLYCSF
-1000 DYSAEEL
+1000 DYAAEEL

-1016 PNWVDAF
+1016 PNWVEAF
-1023 VHGDDIHKRC
+1023 TSGNDIHK
-1033 YSLDTEFL
+1033 
-1041 TRDGWKT
+1041 
-1048 YEHIGIDTEIAQY
+1048 
-1061 NEDTKELEFV
+1061 
-1071 KAGHA
+1071 
-1076 YFNETDTMY
+1076 
-1085 HFVGNNTDLLVTPN
+1085 
-1099 HRMYDKG
+1099 
-1106 RDNWYVKRAD
+1106 
-1116 ELYKKR
+1116 
-1122 YYHTICSPISDKV
+1122 
-1135 LRDSDT
+1135 
-1141 VIDSGNID
+1141 
-1149 IKSTY
+1149 ST
-1154 HKDGF
+1154 
-1159 SISVDDFVEL
+1159 
-1169 LGYVITDGGTCLR
+1169 
-1182 ACGTKTVYFSQSE
+1182 AC
-1195 VKSDVLA
+1195 
-1202 RMQDLNRRIGGLF
+1202 
-1215 KEEVDYCKGKETT
+1215 
-1228 ICGRTSIL
+1228 
-1236 NGNFHRFSLTSSTL
+1236 
-1250 FDTVIEYIGG
+1250 
-1260 NLKKDRVLSSK
+1260 
-1271 MLQFSDRLLIK
+1271 
-1282 FLDAMYDGD
+1282 
-1291 GLHDNRGGRENSR
+1291 
-1304 SLLVQSKKLVEQ
+1304 
-1316 LQLILINIGY
+1316 
-1326 STYVKDVSSRYSANM
+1326 
-1341 YRLYYVRGKR
+1341 
-1351 VVRGSN
+1351 
-1357 KYTNVIKY
+1357 
-1365 DRPVKSVCFAVPST
+1365 
-1379 LLFVRRNGKTSVCGN
+1379 
-1394 TAVAIWG
+1394 AIWG

-1439 LQEAEDFYDKY
+1439 LQEAEDFYNKY

>member
-1 MANKE
+1 MANEK
-6 AKIDYKHWVGAVPK
+6 AKGDYKHWVGAVPK
-20 VDSWYKNFNFV
+20 IENWYKNFNFV
-31 LVESMKDLENI
+31 LVESMEDLESI

-55 ETTGLNFE
+55 ETTGLDFE

-131 KEDLDKRRWM
+131 KADLDKRRWM

-202 ENQDTVFYAAAD
+202 ENEDTVFYAAAD

-227 YFSEGKYSAKFDNMM
+227 YFTEAKHSAKFDNLM

-248 YENEKIW
+248 YENERIW
-255 LDGEVLKNLYRVAT
+255 LDGDVLKNLYIIAT
-269 ERVDKMERDVYA
+269 DRVDKMERDVYA

-343 KTAKLLSSYIKPLM
+343 KTAKLISSYIKPLL
-357 KEYESRGYCRFAY
+357 KEYERRGYCRFAY
-370 KTTEVPCLTEDNYVY
+370 KTTEVP
-385 IKGKGLISI
+385 
-394 KDVEVNDLIWTQYGY
+394 
-409 KKVLWNN
+409 
-416 KKWSDEIYRLTL
+416 
-428 KNGTQLIGTGHHPVL
+428 
-443 LNTSNNLSDLSLCW
+443 
-457 SGISSTNVGD
+457 
-467 TVVCNSH
+467 
-474 SIENEDTLIS
+474 
-484 LPNYVCEGR
+484 
-493 KEVTIPKVMG
+493 
-503 KKFARLVGFLD
+503 
-514 GDGCLLSDRV
+514 
-524 KLAFN
+524 
-529 TRETEIIEYYI
+529 
-540 SLMSEVFN
+540 
-548 IESGKLYHSS
+548 
-558 NSNSSDCCFFSTDI
+558 
-572 VRFLKSINVRQ
+572 
-583 KLSDTVSEYIKNS
+583 
-596 SYDIWVEYLCGLFDS
+596 
-611 DGCLLKSR
+611 
-619 DLFVPSVKGIK
+619 
-630 SGMIKDVHQMLL
+630 
-642 FLGINSSLH
+642 
-651 TRPSSEG
+651 
-658 NKTQYEIRVTGD
+658 
-670 RGRGYF
+670 
-676 RDIIGK
+676 
-682 NLVHNMRR
+682 
-690 DRAINNKVSAFYD
+690 
-703 IHVNSVASVEK
+703 
-714 CLNVGDYVYDIEV
+714 
-727 EDVHEYIANGIV
+727 
-739 THNTGRLACGKDGKN
+739 TGRLACGKDGKN

-776 VKTIKDISVGDNVW
+776 VKVIKDISVGDNVW

-795 RKVLNTY
+795 RRVLNTY
-802 NNGIQDVYKVTLSDG
+802 KNGVRDVYRVTLSNG
-817 KTLVCTDKHQLYSS
+817 QTLECTDKHQLYSATDS
-831 VVFSAFRELKDL
+831 CDFRELKDL
-843 NVGDSVAINI
+843 CVGDLVAFNSKSYDVSSFEDNTITTVQRNKPNGGIYSREYTIDLNNPRFWHFVGYFIGDGWYGGKTKEDSYSIGIVFNADELDTMSYIKETLDLLGIRYRVKMVNHDAKYKNLYNIIIKSVGISDMLHDLGIGCRAENKSIPEIVYGLSSECRSMLFRGLMDSDGKSMCHYEWSYCTVSKKLAYDVVRLATSLGI
-853 NSVDIGFS
+853 NSHLVERTNGEYRNAFRVLLLGNKLELFNTIGVTS
-861 NNNLNTRNSLNFD
+861 KYKLR
-874 NVVGWVKIKS
+874 NVVNESGEITLKSPRMGKIHSLLPKCLHDDVIKYNLYDDVSLSYYTKKDGTTSTYVNRCKFNKRFDLYRGRVDDFNFNVHWLKIKS

-957 IIPEDP
+957 IIPDDP

-977 LRMAISPK
+977 IRMAISPK
-985 MLEDSSDDEFLYSSF
+985 MLEGSGEDEFLYTSF
-1000 DYSAEEL
+1000 DYAAEEL

-1116 ELYKKR
+1116 DLYKKR
-1122 YYHTICSPISDKV
+1122 YYHTICSPISTKV

-1141 VIDSGNID
+1141 IIDSGSVD

-1182 ACGTKTVYFSQSE
+1182 SCGTKTVYFSQSE
-1195 VKSDVLA
+1195 VKVDVLA
-1202 RMQDLNRRIGGLF
+1202 RIQDLNRRIGGLF
-1215 KEEVDYCKGKETT
+1215 KEEIDYCKGKETT

-1236 NGNFHRFSLTSSTL
+1236 NGNFHRFSLTSSAL

-1260 NLKKDRVLSSK
+1260 NLKRDRVLSSK
-1271 MLQFSDRLLIK
+1271 MLQFSDRLLLK

-1291 GLHDNRGGRENSR
+1291 GLHDNREGRENSR
-1304 SLLVQSKKLVEQ
+1304 TLLVQSKKLVEQ
-1316 LQLILINIGY
+1316 LQLILINMGY
-1326 STYVKDVSSRYSANM
+1326 STNIRDVSDRYSTNLYKLNYVKD
-1341 YRLYYVRGKR
+1341 KR

-1357 KYTNVIKY
+1357 KYTEIVKY
-1365 DRPVKSVCFAVPST
+1365 DKPVKSVCFAVPST
-1379 LLFVRRNGKTSVCGN
+1379 LLFVRRDGKTSVCGN

-1439 LQEAEDFYDKY
+1439 LQEAEDFYNKY
-1450 KKALPTLFQWQDRI
+1450 KKALPTLFQWQDRLI
-1464 IASAKRKGMLQTFFG
+1464 YSARRKGMLQTFFG
-1479 RPRRLRSYYENRQI
+1479 RPRRLRSYYENKQI

-1518 KLWKVVF
+1518 KLWRALF

-1531 NDVSW
+1531 NDVAW

-1552 LMRALKVIKETQ
+1552 LMRILKIIKETQ